1 MAWES
6 NLDPTTKKVIL
17 EKKVVIPQPTFDPN
31 VSANLSNVKQR
42 AGWVPIET
50 QVALAKAGASNEAI
64 DAVGKMAAQK
74 TVDTQAEPEKLDK
87 SSFLYKNL
95 KTVSRWLTAG
105 LDFVP
110 ELTQG
115 AASQALEIAGE
126 MGIGNY
132 GQGTDRIN
140 NVDGWF
146 ISTKLG
152 SLIKA
157 TQGDYDPVT
166 GEKITAG
173 SGFFV
178 SDELLERQGER
189 ARRYRGTING
199 SAFTIGRAAAN
210 TVFKPK
216 TLPYN
221 FFSGLVDALVLVK
234 TDPTGPVAKAVKQFK
249 DVTTLIPRLTRAQT
263 DELRKALEADAG
275 FIPGLSDVGL
285 NETKYAH
292 FMDTNFRA
300 RTLVARVRDEK
311 NAVKIMDM
319 FDQSANVSNEMVSL
333 LAKAETDDQVKAVLA
348 LGFQLEKGAL
358 TDQVRL
364 LQKSGRL
371 GTSLKNMGGN
381 LVERTPL
388 ANSKFVKNT
397 SRVVT
402 KYLTEKPEEGLIVGG
417 DRFQNSKAAK
427 NIINYL
433 RTVGADEETVSR
445 IGAEAI
451 ESFSEIGT
459 RPQQNAVLETFNT
472 AIDETLKLNGVA
484 QEVRDDVFRQV
495 REGLDQVRLY
505 MLDRV
510 GVTTDNGMAQWLSNS
525 NRDFLPLEEIETLVK
540 TFGEGG
546 DFRIISPLQISEML
560 QRVQVLPDV
569 RQLRRLTS
577 NRFFGFGTFAGS
589 KGDLAAIKTKVAGFK
604 KQLDNAAPDTPEYA
618 QIKQSYESAKKEL
631 DNRSLAVGNFVGGI
645 GGKSL
650 RRDIAKITDE
660 DLYDKLG
667 DDIAYLNQMA
677 ATGEGIAGDISAA
690 LDALKAEREALK
702 QNVSMRVRTGEERAA
717 FKAIDVLQNQI
728 WKPLTLM
735 TGGYVVRNSLDAQ
748 VRMAFSGLPSVFTH
762 PFEYISLVLGQSKR
776 TSLKGEL
783 LTGLKLEEYVDDVR
797 EAMSF
802 GLRQQ
807 GMGSEEI
814 FDHMVKTGAWSRA
827 SRSDVNGIKLHTDA
841 VSQNGYLVYADS
853 VGEDS
858 PALRRI
864 AAQTFVE
871 FGGVTSE
878 SRLVAKER
886 ILAAIKADK
895 KTYETIKKAYASGLE
910 ISDNAGVKGKF
921 SPINFDE
928 LAEDE
933 LNQTLLQH
941 AERIVVNN
949 VQELTGNVPDM
960 EFAYAFNRIM
970 LRDADGNTV
979 APFRTLLSDLEN
991 VEDGPLRVGS
1001 TVLTSTD
1008 PNNPTFGV
1016 IVKGIDSETGERFA
1030 KNLNKAPEG
1039 LQVEVQPI
1047 VSEKVAKEGT
1057 NFVTAFGDNGVG
1069 TPQFRKV
1076 VEKTQLWDGQKGLP
1090 QVLKREILSTER
1102 NTNTWRQSLDRP
1114 TNWFFGQLY
1123 GSVTR
1128 KLERSP
1134 VFRKYYY
1141 EEVGKYVDELSPEGA
1156 QDALNAIK
1164 EAAAE
1169 AGESIEKYVGDAKLL
1184 KDLNRAVT
1192 GKGTASLQELDDYA
1206 KHVGLEKTKGLLY
1219 DASNKT
1225 NLEDILR
1232 IIAPFAPAWKEIIGT
1247 YSHIFR
1253 EDPVSLYRN
1262 TTRIYNA
1269 AANAD
1274 PDNDGR
1280 GFFYNDPVT
1289 NAMTFMFPAS
1299 GTLAKAIT
1307 GLDAPLKAPL
1317 QRLSQGL
1324 QVFPAL
1330 GPFAQL
1336 AASTLIPDTPKT
1348 DKIVEVLL
1356 PYGRKDIRATAGAI
1370 VPGYAQKLLQA
1381 LTRDE
1386 GKMDTVYANTY
1397 VETLRA
1403 LSATGKYDMGNPDE
1417 IKLLQSDAK
1426 GKAQWLTAFRALS
1439 QFLGPTAG
1447 ATEFKI
1453 NTKDGDIYVSELI
1466 KQFYALQTKDY
1477 DSAVQTFLDQF
1488 GDNAG
1493 LYVSSKSKST
1503 VQGLEATE
1511 QFGDWERSN
1520 GDLLKDFPD
1529 IASYLAPGGDD
1540 FSFAV
1545 WDRQIRSG
1553 KRERLTDKE
1562 IIDLAQERIGSAKYR
1577 WARKQVGQF
1586 PTDDSRDL
1594 LKRYR
1599 VALHAEL
1606 PGFPL
1611 VAEFKVGEYDNQ
1623 VDNMQALV
1631 TDSRVADS
1639 PIAQTINT
1647 YLTFRTAA
1655 QNIALQQFGSNNIK
1669 QSKQTQYLRDKL
1681 ASMGE
1686 MLILENPEFGRV
1698 WQRFF
1703 SYEVED

>member
-6 NLDPTTKKVIL
+6 NLDPTTKKAVL
-17 EKKVVIPQPTFDPN
+17 EKKVATPQPVFDPN
-31 VSANLSNVKQR
+31 VSINLSNVKQR
-42 AGWVPIET
+42 AAWVPIET
-50 QVALAKAGASNEAI
+50 QLALAKANASNEAI

-74 TVDTQAEPEKLDK
+74 TIDTQAEPEKPDQ
-87 SSFLYKNL
+87 SNFLYKNL

-105 LDFVP
+105 LDFIP
-110 ELTQG
+110 ETTQG
-115 AASQALEIAGE
+115 AVAQIFDK
-126 MGIGNY
+126 N
-132 GQGTDRIN
+132 TDI
-140 NVDGWF
+140 DGWF

-157 TQGDYDPVT
+157 TQGDYDPKT

-234 TDPTGPVAKAVKQFK
+234 TDPTGPVTKAIKEFK
-249 DVTTLIPRLTRAQT
+249 DVTTLIPRLTRVQT

-300 RTLVARVRDEK
+300 RTLVARIRDEK

-371 GTSLKNMGGN
+371 GTSLKNIGGN

-433 RTVGADEETVSR
+433 RTVGADENTVSR
-445 IGAEAI
+445 IGAQAI
-451 ESFSEIGT
+451 ESFSETGT
-459 RPQQNAVLETFNT
+459 RPEQYAVLETFNK
-472 AIDETLKLNGVA
+472 AIDEVLKLNGVA

-505 MLDRV
+505 MLDRA
-510 GVTTDNGMAQWLSNS
+510 GVATDNGMAQWLANS
-525 NRDFLPLEEIETLVK
+525 NRDFLPLEEIETLIK

-577 NRFFGFGTFAGS
+577 NRFFGFSEKAGT
-589 KGDLAAIKTKVAGFK
+589 
-604 KQLDNAAPDTPEYA
+604 
-618 QIKQSYESAKKEL
+618 
-631 DNRSLAVGNFVGGI
+631 I
-645 GGKSL
+645 GGKSVV
-650 RRDIAKITDE
+650 RQIAKITDE
-660 DLYDKLG
+660 ELYDKLG
-667 DDIAYLNQMA
+667 KDIAYYQQMA
-677 ATGEGIAGDISAA
+677 STGLGDPDDVAEAIRT
-690 LDALKAEREALK
+690 LQAEREALK

-797 EAMSF
+797 EAMTF

-827 SRSDVNGIKLHTDA
+827 TRSDVNGMKLHTDA
-841 VSQNGYLVYADS
+841 VAQNGYLVFADS
-853 VGEDS
+853 VGENS

-886 ILAAIKADK
+886 VVAAIKQDK
-895 KTYETIKKAYASGLE
+895 KTYNTIKNAYASGLE
-910 ISDNAGVKGKF
+910 IGDNTGAKGRLAPVF
-921 SPINFDE
+921 FDRIS
-928 LAEDE
+928 AEEVD
-933 LNQTLLQH
+933 QLLFQH

-949 VQELTGNVPDM
+949 VQELTGNIPDI
-960 EFAYAFNRIM
+960 EFAYAFNRIP

-979 APFRTLLSDLEN
+979 APLRRLLSELEN

-1001 TVLTSTD
+1001 TVRTSTD

-1016 IVKGIDSETGERFA
+1016 IVKGIDPETGERFA
-1030 KNLNKAPEG
+1030 KNLTKAPEG

-1047 VSEKVAKEGT
+1047 VSQKVAKEGT

-1069 TPQFRKV
+1069 TPQFRDIV
-1076 VEKTQLWDGQKGLP
+1076 QKTQLWDGQKGLP
-1090 QVLKREILSTER
+1090 EVLKREILATER
-1102 NTNTWRQSLDRP
+1102 NTNTWRQSMDRG
-1114 TNWFFGQLY
+1114 TNWFFGKLY
-1123 GSVTR
+1123 GSITR

-1141 EEVGKYVDELSPEGA
+1141 EEVGKYVDELSPAGA

-1164 EAAAE
+1164 EAAEE
-1169 AGESIEKYVGDAKLL
+1169 AGQNIEEYVGSPKLL

-1262 TTRIYNA
+1262 TTRVYNA

-1299 GTLAKAIT
+1299 GALAKAIT

-1336 AASTLIPDTPKT
+1336 AASKIIPDTPKT

-1356 PYGRKDIRATAGAI
+1356 PYGRKDIRATGGAI

-1381 LTRDE
+1381 LTRNE

-1403 LSATGKYDMGNPDE
+1403 LSATGKYDLGNPDE
-1417 IKLLQSDAK
+1417 IKKLQSDAK

-1439 QFLGPTAG
+1439 QFIGPTAG

-1453 NTKDGDIYVSELI
+1453 TTKDGDIFVSELI

-1488 GDNAG
+1488 GDDAG
-1493 LYVSSKSKST
+1493 LYISSKSKST

-1520 GDLLKDFPD
+1520 GDLLKEFPD

-1577 WARKQVGQF
+1577 WARKQIGQF
-1586 PTDDSRDL
+1586 PSEDNRNL
-1594 LKRYR
+1594 LKQYR
-1599 VALHAEL
+1599 AALHAEL

-1623 VDNMQALV
+1623 VEDMARLV
-1631 TDSRVADS
+1631 ADPRVANS

>member
-6 NLDPTTKKVIL
+6 NLDPTTKKAVL
-17 EKKVVIPQPTFDPN
+17 EKKVATPQPVFDPN
-31 VSANLSNVKQR
+31 VSINLSNVKQR
-42 AGWVPIET
+42 AAWVPIET
-50 QVALAKAGASNEAI
+50 QLALAKANASNEAI

-74 TVDTQAEPEKLDK
+74 TIDTQAEPEKPDQ
-87 SSFLYKNL
+87 SNFLYRNL

-105 LDFVP
+105 LDFIP
-110 ELTQG
+110 ETTQG
-115 AASQALEIAGE
+115 AVAQIFDK
-126 MGIGNY
+126 N
-132 GQGTDRIN
+132 TDI
-140 NVDGWF
+140 DGWF

-157 TQGDYDPVT
+157 TQGDYDPKT

-234 TDPTGPVAKAVKQFK
+234 TDPTGPVTKAIKEFK
-249 DVTTLIPRLTRAQT
+249 DVTTLIPRLTRVQT

-300 RTLVARVRDEK
+300 RTLVARIRDEK

-371 GTSLKNMGGN
+371 GTSLKNIGGN

-433 RTVGADEETVSR
+433 RTVGADENTVSR
-445 IGAEAI
+445 IGAQAI
-451 ESFSEIGT
+451 ESFSETGT
-459 RPQQNAVLETFNT
+459 RPEQYAVLETFNK
-472 AIDETLKLNGVA
+472 AIDEVLKLNGVA

-505 MLDRV
+505 MLDRA
-510 GVTTDNGMAQWLSNS
+510 GVATDNGMAQWLANS
-525 NRDFLPLEEIETLVK
+525 NRDFLPLEEIETLIK

-577 NRFFGFGTFAGS
+577 NRFFGFSEKAGT
-589 KGDLAAIKTKVAGFK
+589 
-604 KQLDNAAPDTPEYA
+604 
-618 QIKQSYESAKKEL
+618 
-631 DNRSLAVGNFVGGI
+631 I
-645 GGKSL
+645 GGKSVV
-650 RRDIAKITDE
+650 RQIAKITDE
-660 DLYDKLG
+660 ELYDKLG
-667 DDIAYLNQMA
+667 KDIAYYQQMA
-677 ATGEGIAGDISAA
+677 STGLGDPDDVAEAIRT
-690 LDALKAEREALK
+690 LQAEREALK

-797 EAMSF
+797 EAMTF

-827 SRSDVNGIKLHTDA
+827 TRSDVNGMKLHTDA
-841 VSQNGYLVYADS
+841 VAQNGYLVFADS
-853 VGEDS
+853 VGENS

-886 ILAAIKADK
+886 VVAAIKQDK
-895 KTYETIKKAYASGLE
+895 KTYNTIKNAYASGLE
-910 ISDNAGVKGKF
+910 IGDNTGAKGRLAPVF
-921 SPINFDE
+921 FDRIS
-928 LAEDE
+928 AEEVD
-933 LNQTLLQH
+933 QLLFQH

-949 VQELTGNVPDM
+949 VQELTGNIPDI
-960 EFAYAFNRIM
+960 EFAYAFNRIP

-979 APFRTLLSDLEN
+979 APLRRLLSELEN

-1001 TVLTSTD
+1001 TVRTSTD

-1016 IVKGIDSETGERFA
+1016 IVKGIDPETGERFA
-1030 KNLNKAPEG
+1030 KNLTKAPEG

-1047 VSEKVAKEGT
+1047 VSQKVAKEGT

-1069 TPQFRKV
+1069 TPQFREIV
-1076 VEKTQLWDGQKGLP
+1076 QKTQLWDGQKGLP
-1090 QVLKREILSTER
+1090 EVLKREILATER
-1102 NTNTWRQSLDRP
+1102 NTNTWRQSMDRG

-1123 GSVTR
+1123 GSITR

-1134 VFRKYYY
+1134 IFRKYYY
-1141 EEVGKYVDELSPEGA
+1141 EEVGKYVDELSPASA

-1164 EAAAE
+1164 EAAEE
-1169 AGESIEKYVGDAKLL
+1169 AGQNIEEYVGSPKLL

-1262 TTRIYNA
+1262 TTRVYNA

-1299 GTLAKAIT
+1299 GALAKAIT

-1336 AASTLIPDTPKT
+1336 AASKIIPDTPKT

-1356 PYGRKDIRATAGAI
+1356 PYGRKDIRATGGAI

-1381 LTRDE
+1381 LTRNE

-1403 LSATGKYDMGNPDE
+1403 LSATGKYDLGNPDE
-1417 IKLLQSDAK
+1417 IKKLQSDAK

-1453 NTKDGDIYVSELI
+1453 TTKDGDIFVSELI

-1488 GDNAG
+1488 GDDAG
-1493 LYVSSKSKST
+1493 LYISSKSKST

-1520 GDLLKDFPD
+1520 GDLLKEFPD

-1577 WARKQVGQF
+1577 WARKQIGQF
-1586 PTDDSRDL
+1586 PSEDNRNL
-1594 LKRYR
+1594 LKQYR
-1599 VALHAEL
+1599 AALHAEL

-1623 VDNMQALV
+1623 VEDMARLV
-1631 TDSRVADS
+1631 ADPRVANS

>member
-6 NLDPTTKKVIL
+6 NLDPTTKKAVL
-17 EKKVVIPQPTFDPN
+17 EKKVATAQPTFDPN

-42 AGWVPIET
+42 AAWVPIET
-50 QVALAKAGASNEAI
+50 QLALAKANASNEAI

-74 TVDTQAEPEKLDK
+74 TIDTQAEPEKQDQ

-105 LDFVP
+105 LDFIP
-110 ELTQG
+110 ETTQG
-115 AASQALEIAGE
+115 AVAQIFDK
-126 MGIGNY
+126 N
-132 GQGTDRIN
+132 TDI
-140 NVDGWF
+140 DGWF

-157 TQGDYDPVT
+157 TQGDYDPKT

-234 TDPTGPVAKAVKQFK
+234 TDPTGPVTKAFKEFK
-249 DVTTLIPRLTRAQT
+249 DVTTLIPRLTRVQT
-263 DELRKALEADAG
+263 DELRKSLEADAG

-300 RTLVARVRDEK
+300 RTLVGRLRDEK
-311 NAVKIMDM
+311 DVVKIMDM
-319 FDQSANVSNEMVSL
+319 FDQSANVTNEMVAL

-433 RTVGADEETVSR
+433 RTVGADQETVSR
-445 IGAEAI
+445 IGAQAI
-451 ESFSEIGT
+451 ESFSETGT

-484 QEVRDDVFRQV
+484 QEVRDRIFRQV
-495 REGLDQVRLY
+495 REGMDKVRLY
-505 MLDRV
+505 MLDRN
-510 GVTTDNGMAQWLSNS
+510 GVTSDNGMAQWLANS
-525 NRDFLPLEEIETLVK
+525 NRDFLPFEEIETLIK

-546 DFRIISPLQISEML
+546 DYRVVSPLQISEML

-577 NRFFGFGTFAGS
+577 NRFFGFSEKAGTIS
-589 KGDLAAIKTKVAGFK
+589 
-604 KQLDNAAPDTPEYA
+604 
-618 QIKQSYESAKKEL
+618 
-631 DNRSLAVGNFVGGI
+631 
-645 GGKSL
+645 GKSL
-650 RRDIAKITDE
+650 LRDVTKIIDE

-667 DDIAYLNQMA
+667 NDISYLNKMA
-677 ATGEGIAGDISAA
+677 AEGEGVSDEIAAA
-690 LDALKAEREALK
+690 LDALKAEREGLK
-702 QNVSMRVRTGEERAA
+702 QKVSMRVRTGEERAGL
-717 FKAIDVLQNQI
+717 KAVDVLQNSI

-748 VRMAFSGLPSVFTH
+748 VRMAFSSLPSVFTH

-797 EAMSF
+797 EAMTF
-802 GLRQQ
+802 GLRQA
-807 GMGSEEI
+807 GVGSDQV
-814 FDHMVKTGAWSRA
+814 FDNMVKTNNWSTAR
-827 SRSDVNGIKLHTDA
+827 RSDPDGIKLHTDA
-841 VSQNGYLVYADS
+841 VSQNGYLVFADS
-853 VGEDS
+853 ASKSS

-871 FGGVTSE
+871 LGGVTSE

-886 ILAAIKADK
+886 VIAAIKEDK
-895 KTYETIKKAYASGLE
+895 KTYQTIKNAYASGLE
-910 ISDNAGVKGKF
+910 ISDSTGKTIRLK
-921 SPINFDE
+921 PTLFDE
-928 LAEDE
+928 LPASEVD
-933 LNQTLLQH
+933 QLLVQH
-941 AERIVVNN
+941 AERIIVNN
-949 VQELTGNVPDM
+949 VQELTGNIPDI
-960 EFAYAFNRIM
+960 EFAYGFNRIM
-970 LRDADGNTV
+970 LRDADGNTA
-979 APFRTLLSDLEN
+979 APIRRILSELEN

-1001 TVLTSTD
+1001 TVRTSTD

-1016 IVKGIDSETGERFA
+1016 IVKGIDPETGERFA
-1030 KNLNKAPEG
+1030 KNLTKAPEG

-1047 VSEKVAKEGT
+1047 VSEKVGKEGT

-1076 VEKTQLWDGQKGLP
+1076 AEKTQLWDGQKGLP
-1090 QVLKREILSTER
+1090 EVLKRENLATER
-1102 NTNTWRQSLDRP
+1102 NTSTWRQSMDRG

-1123 GSVTR
+1123 GSITR

-1164 EAAAE
+1164 EAAEE
-1169 AGESIEKYVGDAKLL
+1169 AGENIEKYVGDAKLL

-1225 NLEDILR
+1225 NLEDIMR

-1299 GTLAKAIT
+1299 GALAKAVT

-1336 AASTLIPDTPKT
+1336 AASKLIPDTPKT

-1356 PYGRKDIRATAGAI
+1356 PYGRKGGTETATAFI
-1370 VPGYAQKLLQA
+1370 PGYARKLKEA
-1381 LTRDE
+1381 LFRDE

-1417 IKLLQSDAK
+1417 IKKLQSDAK

-1439 QFLGPTAG
+1439 QFIGPTAG

-1453 NTKDGDIYVSELI
+1453 TTKDGDIFVSELI

-1493 LYVSSKSKST
+1493 LYISSKSKST

-1520 GDLLKDFPD
+1520 GDLIKEFPD

-1577 WARKQVGQF
+1577 WARKQIGQF
-1586 PTDDSRDL
+1586 PTDDSRAL

-1599 VALHAEL
+1599 AALHAEL

-1623 VDNMQALV
+1623 VEDMKLLV
-1631 TDSRVADS
+1631 TDSRVANS

-1698 WQRFF
+1698 WQRFL

>member
-6 NLDPTTKKVIL
+6 NLDPTTKKAVL
-17 EKKVVIPQPTFDPN
+17 EKKVANAQPTFDPN

-42 AGWVPIET
+42 AAWVPIET
-50 QVALAKAGASNEAI
+50 QLALAKANASNQAI

-74 TVDTQAEPEKLDK
+74 TIDTQGEPEKLDQ
-87 SSFLYKNL
+87 SNFLYKNL

-110 ELTQG
+110 ELAQG

-126 MGIGNY
+126 YGIGNY

-152 SLIKA
+152 SMIKA

-173 SGFFV
+173 TGFFA
-178 SDELLERQGER
+178 SEELLERQGER

-234 TDPTGPVAKAVKQFK
+234 TDPTGPVTKAFKEFK
-249 DVTTLIPRLTRAQT
+249 DVTTLIPRLTRVQT
-263 DELRKALEADAG
+263 DELRKVLEADAG

-292 FMDTNFRA
+292 FMNTNFRA
-300 RTLVARVRDEK
+300 RTLVARLRNEK
-311 NAVKIMDM
+311 NVVKIMDM
-319 FDQSANVSNEMVSL
+319 FDQSANVTNEMVAL

-433 RTVGADEETVSR
+433 RTVGADKETVSR
-445 IGAEAI
+445 IGAQAI
-451 ESFSEIGT
+451 ESFSETGT

-472 AIDETLKLNGVA
+472 AIDEVLKLNGVA
-484 QEVRDDVFRQV
+484 QEVRDGIFRQV
-495 REGLDQVRLY
+495 REGMDQVRLY
-505 MLDRV
+505 MLNRA
-510 GVTTDNGMAQWLSNS
+510 GVTTDNGMAQWLANS
-525 NRDFLPLEEIETLVK
+525 NRDFLPFEEIETLIK

-546 DFRIISPLQISEML
+546 DFRVVSPLQISEML

-577 NRFFGFGTFAGS
+577 NRFFGFSEKAGT
-589 KGDLAAIKTKVAGFK
+589 
-604 KQLDNAAPDTPEYA
+604 
-618 QIKQSYESAKKEL
+618 
-631 DNRSLAVGNFVGGI
+631 I
-645 GGKSL
+645 GGKSVL
-650 RRDIAKITDE
+650 RRDITKIVDE

-667 DDIAYLNQMA
+667 DDISYLNKMA
-677 ATGEGIAGDISAA
+677 AEGEGASDEIAAA
-690 LDALKAEREALK
+690 LDALKAEREGLK
-702 QNVSMRVRTGEERAA
+702 QKVSMRVRTGEERAGL
-717 FKAIDVLQNQI
+717 KAVDVLQNSI

-748 VRMAFSGLPSVFTH
+748 VRMAFSSLPSVFTH

-797 EAMSF
+797 EAMTF
-802 GLRQQ
+802 GLRQA
-807 GMGSEEI
+807 GVGSDQV
-814 FDHMVKTGAWSRA
+814 FDNMAKTNNWSTAR
-827 SRSDVNGIKLHTDA
+827 RSDPDGIKLHTDA
-841 VSQNGYLVYADS
+841 VSQNGYLVFADS

-864 AAQTFVE
+864 VAQTFVE

-886 ILAAIKADK
+886 VIAAIKEDK
-895 KTYETIKKAYASGLE
+895 KTYDTIKNAYASGLE
-910 ISDNAGVKGKF
+910 ISDSTGKTIRLK
-921 SPINFDE
+921 PILFDE
-928 LAEDE
+928 LPASEVDQF
-933 LNQTLLQH
+933 LFQH
-941 AERIVVNN
+941 AERIIVNN
-949 VQELTGNVPDM
+949 VQELTGNIPDI
-960 EFAYAFNRIM
+960 EFATAFNRIM

-979 APFRTLLSDLEN
+979 APVRRLLSELEN

-1001 TVLTSTD
+1001 TVRTSTD

-1016 IVKGIDSETGERFA
+1016 IVKGIDPDTGERFA
-1030 KNLNKAPEG
+1030 KNLTKAPEG

-1047 VSEKVAKEGT
+1047 VSQKVGKEGT

-1090 QVLKREILSTER
+1090 EALKRENLATER
-1102 NTNTWRQSLDRP
+1102 NTSTWRQSMDRG

-1123 GSVTR
+1123 GSITR

-1141 EEVGKYVDELSPEGA
+1141 EEVGKYVDELSPAGA

-1164 EAAAE
+1164 EAAEE

-1225 NLEDILR
+1225 NLEDIMR

-1247 YSHIFR
+1247 YAHIFR

-1299 GTLAKAIT
+1299 GALAKAIT
-1307 GLDAPLKAPL
+1307 GLDAPLKAPI

-1336 AASTLIPDTPKT
+1336 AASKLIPDTPKT

-1356 PYGRKDIRATAGAI
+1356 PYGRKDIRATGGAI

-1403 LSATGKYDMGNPDE
+1403 LSASGKYDMGDPDE
-1417 IKLLQSDAK
+1417 IKKLQSDAK

-1453 NTKDGDIYVSELI
+1453 TTKDGDIFVSELI

-1488 GDNAG
+1488 GDDAG
-1493 LYVSSKSKST
+1493 LYISSKSKST

-1520 GDLLKDFPD
+1520 GDLIKEFPD

-1545 WDRQIRSG
+1545 WDRQIRTG

-1577 WARKQVGQF
+1577 WARKQIGQF
-1586 PTDDSRDL
+1586 PTDDSRAL

-1599 VALHAEL
+1599 AALHAEL

-1623 VDNMQALV
+1623 VEDMKVLV
-1631 TDSRVADS
+1631 TDSRVANS

-1698 WQRFF
+1698 WQRFL

>member
-6 NLDPTTKKVIL
+6 NLDPTTKKNVL
-17 EKKVVIPQPTFDPN
+17 EKKVATAQPTFDPN

-42 AGWVPIET
+42 AAWIPIET
-50 QVALAKAGASNEAI
+50 QLALAKANASNQAI

-74 TVDTQAEPEKLDK
+74 TIDTQAEPEKPDQ
-87 SSFLYKNL
+87 SNFLYKNL

-105 LDFVP
+105 LDFIP
-110 ELTQG
+110 ETTQG
-115 AASQALEIAGE
+115 AVAQIFDK
-126 MGIGNY
+126 N
-132 GQGTDRIN
+132 TDI
-140 NVDGWF
+140 DGWF

-157 TQGDYDPVT
+157 TQGDYDPIT

-173 SGFFV
+173 SGFFA

-234 TDPTGPVAKAVKQFK
+234 TDPTGPVTKAFKEFK
-249 DVTTLIPRLTRAQT
+249 DVTTLIPRLTRVQT
-263 DELRKALEADAG
+263 DELRKVLESDAG

-300 RTLVARVRDEK
+300 RTLVSRLRNEK
-311 NAVKIMDM
+311 NVVKIMDM
-319 FDQSANVSNEMVSL
+319 FDQSANVTNEMVAL

-445 IGAEAI
+445 IGAQAI
-451 ESFSEIGT
+451 ESFSETGT
-459 RPQQNAVLETFNT
+459 RPQQNAVLETFNK

-484 QEVRDDVFRQV
+484 QEVRDDIFRQV
-495 REGLDQVRLY
+495 REGMDEVRLY
-505 MLDRV
+505 MLNRA
-510 GVTTDNGMAQWLSNS
+510 GVTTDNGMAQWLANS
-525 NRDFLPLEEIETLVK
+525 NRDFLPFEEIETLIK

-546 DFRIISPLQISEML
+546 DFRVVSPLQISEML

-589 KGDLAAIKTKVAGFK
+589 QGDLAAIKTKVAGFK
-604 KQLDNAAPDTPEYA
+604 KQLDNAAPNTPEYA
-618 QIKQSYESAKKEL
+618 QIKQSYELAKKEL
-631 DNRSLAVGNFVGGI
+631 DNRFLSVGNFLGGV
-645 GGKSL
+645 GGKSV
-650 RRDIAKITDE
+650 RRDITKIVDE

-667 DDIAYLNQMA
+667 DDISYLNKMA
-677 ATGEGIAGDISAA
+677 ASGEGAPDDIAAA
-690 LDALKAEREALK
+690 LDALKAEREGLK
-702 QNVSMRVRTGEERAA
+702 QKVSMRVRTGEERAGL
-717 FKAIDVLQNQI
+717 KAVDVLQNSI

-748 VRMAFSGLPSVFTH
+748 VRMAFSSLPSVFTH

-797 EAMSF
+797 EAMTF
-802 GLRQQ
+802 GLRQA
-807 GMGSEEI
+807 GVGSDQV
-814 FDHMVKTGAWSRA
+814 FDNMVKTNNWSTAR
-827 SRSDVNGIKLHTDA
+827 RSDPNGMKLHTDA
-841 VSQNGYLVYADS
+841 VSQNGYLVFADT

-864 AAQTFVE
+864 VAQTFVE

-886 ILAAIKADK
+886 VIAAVKEDK
-895 KTYETIKKAYASGLE
+895 KTYQTIKKVYASGLE
-910 ISDNAGVKGKF
+910 ISDSTGKTIRLK
-921 SPINFDE
+921 PILFDE
-928 LAEDE
+928 LPASEVDQ
-933 LNQTLLQH
+933 LLLQH
-941 AERIVVNN
+941 AERIIVNN
-949 VQELTGNVPDM
+949 VQELTGNIPDI
-960 EFAYAFNRIM
+960 EFAYGFNRIM

-979 APFRTLLSDLEN
+979 APFRRILSELEN

-1001 TVLTSTD
+1001 TVRTNTD

-1016 IVKGIDSETGERFA
+1016 IVKGIDPETGERFA
-1030 KNLNKAPEG
+1030 KNLDKAPEG
-1039 LQVEVQPI
+1039 LQVEIQPI

-1076 VEKTQLWDGQKGLP
+1076 AEKTQLWDGQKGLP
-1090 QVLKREILSTER
+1090 EELKRENLATER
-1102 NTNTWRQSLDRP
+1102 NTSTWRQSMDRG

-1123 GSVTR
+1123 GSITR
-1128 KLERSP
+1128 RLERSP

-1141 EEVGKYVDELSPEGA
+1141 EEVGKYIDELSPEGA
-1156 QDALNAIK
+1156 QEALKAIK
-1164 EAAAE
+1164 EAAEE
-1169 AGESIEKYVGDAKLL
+1169 AGETIEKYVGSSKLL
-1184 KDLNRAVT
+1184 KDLNRAST
-1192 GKGTASLQELDDYA
+1192 GNGTATLQELDDYA

-1225 NLEDILR
+1225 NLEDIMR
-1232 IIAPFAPAWKEIIGT
+1232 IVAPFAPAWKEIIGT

-1269 AANAD
+1269 ASNAD

-1299 GTLAKAIT
+1299 GALAKAVT
-1307 GLDAPLKAPL
+1307 GLDAPLKAPI

-1336 AASTLIPDTPKT
+1336 AASKLIPDTPKT

-1356 PYGRKDIRATAGAI
+1356 PYGRKGGTETATAFL
-1370 VPGYAQKLLQA
+1370 PGYARKLKDA
-1381 LTRDE
+1381 LFRNE

-1403 LSATGKYDMGNPDE
+1403 LSATGKYDMANPDE
-1417 IKLLQSDAK
+1417 IKKLQSDAK

-1453 NTKDGDIYVSELI
+1453 TTKDGDIFVSELI

-1488 GDNAG
+1488 GDDAG
-1493 LYVSSKSKST
+1493 LYISSKSKST

-1511 QFGDWERSN
+1511 QFGNWERSN
-1520 GDLLKDFPD
+1520 GDLIKEFPD

-1553 KRERLTDKE
+1553 SRERLTDKE

-1577 WARKQVGQF
+1577 WARKQIGQF
-1586 PTDDSRDL
+1586 PTDDSRAL

-1599 VALHAEL
+1599 AALHAEL

-1623 VDNMQALV
+1623 VEDMKALV
-1631 TDSRVADS
+1631 TDPRVANS

-1698 WQRFF
+1698 WQRFL

>member
-6 NLDPTTKKVIL
+6 NLDPTTKKAVL
-17 EKKVVIPQPTFDPN
+17 EKKVANAQPTFDPN
-31 VSANLSNVKQR
+31 VSVNLSNVKQR
-42 AGWVPIET
+42 AAWVPIET
-50 QVALAKAGASNEAI
+50 QLALAKANASNQAI

-74 TVDTQAEPEKLDK
+74 TIDTQGEPEKLDQ
-87 SSFLYKNL
+87 SNFLYKNL
-95 KTVSRWLTAG
+95 KTISRWLTAG

-110 ELTQG
+110 ELAQG

-126 MGIGNY
+126 YGIGNY

-152 SLIKA
+152 SMIKA

-166 GEKITAG
+166 GERITAG
-173 SGFFV
+173 TGFFA
-178 SDELLERQGER
+178 SEELLERQGER

-234 TDPTGPVAKAVKQFK
+234 TDPTGPVTKAFKGFK
-249 DVTTLIPRLTRAQT
+249 DVTTLIPRLTRVQT
-263 DELRKALEADAG
+263 DELRKVLEADAG

-300 RTLVARVRDEK
+300 RTLVARLRNEK
-311 NAVKIMDM
+311 NVVKIMDM
-319 FDQSANVSNEMVSL
+319 FDQSANVTNEMVAL

-433 RTVGADEETVSR
+433 RTVGADKETVSR
-445 IGAEAI
+445 IGAQAI
-451 ESFSEIGT
+451 ESFSETGT

-472 AIDETLKLNGVA
+472 AIDEVLKLNGVA
-484 QEVRDDVFRQV
+484 QEVRDGIFRQV
-495 REGLDQVRLY
+495 REGMDQVRLY
-505 MLDRV
+505 MLNRA
-510 GVTTDNGMAQWLSNS
+510 GVTTDNGMAQWLANS
-525 NRDFLPLEEIETLVK
+525 NRDFLPFEEIETLIK

-546 DFRIISPLQISEML
+546 DFRVVSPLQISEML

-577 NRFFGFGTFAGS
+577 NRFFGFSEKAGT
-589 KGDLAAIKTKVAGFK
+589 
-604 KQLDNAAPDTPEYA
+604 
-618 QIKQSYESAKKEL
+618 
-631 DNRSLAVGNFVGGI
+631 I
-645 GGKSL
+645 GGKSVL
-650 RRDIAKITDE
+650 RRDITKIVDE

-667 DDIAYLNQMA
+667 DDISYLNKMA
-677 ATGEGIAGDISAA
+677 AEGEGASDEIAAA
-690 LDALKAEREALK
+690 LDALKAEREGLK
-702 QNVSMRVRTGEERAA
+702 QKVSMRVRTGEERAGL
-717 FKAIDVLQNQI
+717 KAVDVLQNSI

-748 VRMAFSGLPSVFTH
+748 VRMAFSSLPSVFTH

-797 EAMSF
+797 EAMTF
-802 GLRQQ
+802 GLRQA
-807 GMGSEEI
+807 GVGSDQV
-814 FDHMVKTGAWSRA
+814 FDNMAKTNNWSTAR
-827 SRSDVNGIKLHTDA
+827 RSDPDGIKLHTDA
-841 VSQNGYLVYADS
+841 VSQNGYLVFADS

-864 AAQTFVE
+864 VAQTFVE

-886 ILAAIKADK
+886 VIAAIKEDK
-895 KTYETIKKAYASGLE
+895 KTYQTIKNAYASGLE
-910 ISDNAGVKGKF
+910 ISDSTGKTIRLK
-921 SPINFDE
+921 PILFDE
-928 LAEDE
+928 LPASEVDQF
-933 LNQTLLQH
+933 LFQH
-941 AERIVVNN
+941 AERIIVNN
-949 VQELTGNVPDM
+949 VQELTGNIPDI
-960 EFAYAFNRIM
+960 EFATAFNRIM

-979 APFRTLLSDLEN
+979 APVRRLLSELEN

-1001 TVLTSTD
+1001 TVRTSTD

-1016 IVKGIDSETGERFA
+1016 IVKGIDPDTGERFA
-1030 KNLNKAPEG
+1030 KNLTKAPEG

-1047 VSEKVAKEGT
+1047 VSQKVGKEGT

-1090 QVLKREILSTER
+1090 EALKRENLATER
-1102 NTNTWRQSLDRP
+1102 NTSTWRQSMDRG

-1123 GSVTR
+1123 GSITR

-1141 EEVGKYVDELSPEGA
+1141 EEVGKYVDELSPAGA

-1164 EAAAE
+1164 EAAEE

-1225 NLEDILR
+1225 NLEDIMR

-1247 YSHIFR
+1247 YAHIFR

-1299 GTLAKAIT
+1299 GALAKAIT
-1307 GLDAPLKAPL
+1307 GLDAPLKAPI

-1336 AASTLIPDTPKT
+1336 AASKLIPDTPKT

-1356 PYGRKDIRATAGAI
+1356 PYGRKDIRATGGAI

-1403 LSATGKYDMGNPDE
+1403 LSASGKYDMGDPDE
-1417 IKLLQSDAK
+1417 IKKLQSDAK

-1453 NTKDGDIYVSELI
+1453 TTKDGDIFVSELI

-1488 GDNAG
+1488 GDDAG
-1493 LYVSSKSKST
+1493 LYISSKSKST

-1520 GDLLKDFPD
+1520 GDLIKEFPD

-1545 WDRQIRSG
+1545 WDRQIRTG

-1577 WARKQVGQF
+1577 WARKQIGQF
-1586 PTDDSRDL
+1586 PTDDSRAL

-1599 VALHAEL
+1599 AALHAEL

-1623 VDNMQALV
+1623 VEDMKLV
-1631 TDSRVADS
+1631 
-1639 PIAQTINT
+1639 
-1647 YLTFRTAA
+1647 
-1655 QNIALQQFGSNNIK
+1655 
-1669 QSKQTQYLRDKL
+1669 
-1681 ASMGE
+1681 
-1686 MLILENPEFGRV
+1686 
-1698 WQRFF
+1698 W
-1703 SYEVED
+1703 

>member
-6 NLDPTTKKVIL
+6 NLDPTTKKNVL
-17 EKKVVIPQPTFDPN
+17 EKKVATAQPTFDPN

-42 AGWVPIET
+42 AAWIPIET
-50 QVALAKAGASNEAI
+50 QLALAKANASNQAI

-74 TVDTQAEPEKLDK
+74 TIDTQAEPEKPDQ
-87 SSFLYKNL
+87 SNFLYKNL

-105 LDFVP
+105 LDFIP
-110 ELTQG
+110 ETTQG
-115 AASQALEIAGE
+115 AVAQIFDK
-126 MGIGNY
+126 N
-132 GQGTDRIN
+132 TDI
-140 NVDGWF
+140 DGWF

-173 SGFFV
+173 SGFFA

-234 TDPTGPVAKAVKQFK
+234 TDPTGPVTKAFKEFK
-249 DVTTLIPRLTRAQT
+249 DVTTLIPRLTRVQT
-263 DELRKALEADAG
+263 DELRKVLESDAG

-300 RTLVARVRDEK
+300 RTLVSRLRNEK
-311 NAVKIMDM
+311 NVVKIMDM
-319 FDQSANVSNEMVSL
+319 FDQSANVTNEMVAL

-417 DRFQNSKAAK
+417 DRFQNSQAAK

-433 RTVGADEETVSR
+433 RTVGADNETVSR
-445 IGAEAI
+445 IGAQAI
-451 ESFSEIGT
+451 ESFSETGT
-459 RPQQNAVLETFNT
+459 RPQQNAVLETFNK

-484 QEVRDDVFRQV
+484 QEVRDDIFRQV
-495 REGLDQVRLY
+495 REGMDQVRLY
-505 MLDRV
+505 MLNRN
-510 GVTTDNGMAQWLSNS
+510 GVTSDNGMAQWLANS
-525 NRDFLPLEEIETLVK
+525 NRDFLPFEEIETLIK

-546 DFRIISPLQISEML
+546 DYRVVSPLQISEML

-577 NRFFGFGTFAGS
+577 NRFFGFSDFAG
-589 KGDLAAIKTKVAGFK
+589 GV
-604 KQLDNAAPDTPEYA
+604 
-618 QIKQSYESAKKEL
+618 
-631 DNRSLAVGNFVGGI
+631 

-650 RRDIAKITDE
+650 RRDITKITDE

-667 DDIAYLNQMA
+667 DDISYLNKMA
-677 ATGEGIAGDISAA
+677 ASGEGASDDVAAA
-690 LDALKAEREALK
+690 LDALKAEREGLK
-702 QNVSMRVRTGEERAA
+702 QKVSMRVRTGEERAGL
-717 FKAIDVLQNQI
+717 KAVDVLQNSI

-748 VRMAFSGLPSVFTH
+748 VRMAFSSLPSVFTH

-797 EAMSF
+797 EAMTF
-802 GLRQQ
+802 GLRQA
-807 GMGSEEI
+807 GVGSDQV
-814 FDHMVKTGAWSRA
+814 FDNMVKTNNWGIAR
-827 SRSDVNGIKLHTDA
+827 RSDPNGTKLHTDA
-841 VSQNGYLVYADS
+841 VAQNGYLVFADS
-853 VGEDS
+853 VEENA

-871 FGGVTSE
+871 LGGVTSE

-886 ILAAIKADK
+886 VIAAIKTDK
-895 KTYETIKKAYASGLE
+895 KTYQTIKNAYAAGLE
-910 ISDNAGVKGKF
+910 VSDSAGNTTRF
-921 SPINFDE
+921 SPILFDE
-928 LAEDE
+928 LPASEVDQ
-933 LNQTLLQH
+933 LLLQH
-941 AERIVVNN
+941 AERIIVNN
-949 VQELTGNVPDM
+949 VQELTGNIPDI
-960 EFAYAFNRIM
+960 EFAYGFNRIM

-979 APFRTLLSDLEN
+979 APVRRILSELEN

-1001 TVLTSTD
+1001 TVRTSTD

-1016 IVKGIDSETGERFA
+1016 IVKGIDPKTGERFA
-1030 KNLNKAPEG
+1030 KNLTKAPEG

-1076 VEKTQLWDGQKGLP
+1076 VERTQLWDGQKGLP
-1090 QVLKREILSTER
+1090 EALKRENLATER
-1102 NTNTWRQSLDRP
+1102 NTSTWRKSMDRG

-1123 GSVTR
+1123 GSITR

-1156 QDALNAIK
+1156 QEALKAIK
-1164 EAAAE
+1164 EAAEE
-1169 AGESIEKYVGDAKLL
+1169 AGETIEKYVGSSKLL
-1184 KDLNRAVT
+1184 KDLNRAST
-1192 GKGTASLQELDDYA
+1192 GNGTATLQELDDYA

-1225 NLEDILR
+1225 NLEDIMR
-1232 IIAPFAPAWKEIIGT
+1232 IVAPFAPAWKEIIGT

-1269 AANAD
+1269 ASNAD

-1299 GTLAKAIT
+1299 GALAKAVT

-1336 AASTLIPDTPKT
+1336 AASKLIPDTPKT

-1356 PYGRKDIRATAGAI
+1356 PYGRKGGTETATAFI
-1370 VPGYAQKLLQA
+1370 PGYARKLKDA
-1381 LTRDE
+1381 LFRNE

-1417 IKLLQSDAK
+1417 IKKLQSDAK

-1439 QFLGPTAG
+1439 QFIGPTAG

-1453 NTKDGDIYVSELI
+1453 TTKDGDIFVSELI

-1488 GDNAG
+1488 GDDAG
-1493 LYVSSKSKST
+1493 LYISSKSKST

-1511 QFGDWERSN
+1511 QFGNWERSN
-1520 GDLLKDFPD
+1520 GDLIKEFPD

-1553 KRERLTDKE
+1553 SRERLTDKE

-1577 WARKQVGQF
+1577 WARKQIGQF
-1586 PTDDSRDL
+1586 PTDDSRAL

-1599 VALHAEL
+1599 AALHAEL

-1623 VDNMQALV
+1623 VEDMKVLV
-1631 TDSRVADS
+1631 TDSRVANS

-1698 WQRFF
+1698 WQRFL

>member
-6 NLDPTTKKVIL
+6 NLDPTTKKAVL
-17 EKKVVIPQPTFDPN
+17 EKKVANAQPTFDPN
-31 VSANLSNVKQR
+31 VSVNLSNVKQR
-42 AGWVPIET
+42 AAWVPIET
-50 QVALAKAGASNEAI
+50 QLALAKANASNQAI

-74 TVDTQAEPEKLDK
+74 TIDTQGEPEKLDQ
-87 SSFLYKNL
+87 SNFLYKNL
-95 KTVSRWLTAG
+95 KTISRWLTAG

-110 ELTQG
+110 ELAQG

-126 MGIGNY
+126 YGIGNY

-152 SLIKA
+152 SMIKA

-173 SGFFV
+173 TGFFA
-178 SDELLERQGER
+178 SEELLERQGER

-234 TDPTGPVAKAVKQFK
+234 TDPTGPVTKAFKGFK
-249 DVTTLIPRLTRAQT
+249 DVTTLIPRLTRVQT
-263 DELRKALEADAG
+263 DELRKVLEADAG

-300 RTLVARVRDEK
+300 RTLVARLRNEK
-311 NAVKIMDM
+311 NVVKIMDM
-319 FDQSANVSNEMVSL
+319 FDQSANVTNEMVAL

-433 RTVGADEETVSR
+433 RTVGADKETVSR
-445 IGAEAI
+445 IGAQAI
-451 ESFSEIGT
+451 ESFSETGT

-472 AIDETLKLNGVA
+472 AIDEVLKLNGVA
-484 QEVRDDVFRQV
+484 QEVRDGIFRQV
-495 REGLDQVRLY
+495 REGMDQVRLY
-505 MLDRV
+505 MLNRA
-510 GVTTDNGMAQWLSNS
+510 GVTTDNGMAQWLANS
-525 NRDFLPLEEIETLVK
+525 NRDFLPFEEIETLIK

-546 DFRIISPLQISEML
+546 DFRVVSPLQISEML

-577 NRFFGFGTFAGS
+577 NRFFGFSEKAGT
-589 KGDLAAIKTKVAGFK
+589 
-604 KQLDNAAPDTPEYA
+604 
-618 QIKQSYESAKKEL
+618 
-631 DNRSLAVGNFVGGI
+631 I
-645 GGKSL
+645 GGKSVL
-650 RRDIAKITDE
+650 RRDITKIVDE

-667 DDIAYLNQMA
+667 DDISYLNKMA
-677 ATGEGIAGDISAA
+677 AEGEGASDEIAAA
-690 LDALKAEREALK
+690 LDALKAEREGLK
-702 QNVSMRVRTGEERAA
+702 QKVSMRVRTGEERAGL
-717 FKAIDVLQNQI
+717 KAVDVLQNSI

-748 VRMAFSGLPSVFTH
+748 VRMAFSSLPSVFTH

-797 EAMSF
+797 EAMTF
-802 GLRQQ
+802 GLRQA
-807 GMGSEEI
+807 GVGSDQV
-814 FDHMVKTGAWSRA
+814 FDNMAKTNNWSTAR
-827 SRSDVNGIKLHTDA
+827 RSDPDGIKLHTDA
-841 VSQNGYLVYADS
+841 VSQNGYLVFADS

-864 AAQTFVE
+864 VAQTFVE

-886 ILAAIKADK
+886 VIAAIKEDK
-895 KTYETIKKAYASGLE
+895 KTYQTIKNAYASGLE
-910 ISDNAGVKGKF
+910 ISDSTGKTIRLK
-921 SPINFDE
+921 PILFDE
-928 LAEDE
+928 LPASEVDQF
-933 LNQTLLQH
+933 LFQH
-941 AERIVVNN
+941 AERIIVNN
-949 VQELTGNVPDM
+949 VQELTGNIPDI
-960 EFAYAFNRIM
+960 EFAYGFNRIM

-979 APFRTLLSDLEN
+979 APMRRLLSELEN

-1008 PNNPTFGV
+1008 PNNPSFGV
-1016 IVKGIDSETGERFA
+1016 IVKGIDPDTGERFA
-1030 KNLNKAPEG
+1030 KNLTKAPEG

-1047 VSEKVAKEGT
+1047 VSQKVGKEGT

-1076 VEKTQLWDGQKGLP
+1076 AEKTQLWDGQKGLP
-1090 QVLKREILSTER
+1090 EALKRENLATER
-1102 NTNTWRQSLDRP
+1102 NTSTWRQSMDRG

-1123 GSVTR
+1123 GSITR

-1141 EEVGKYVDELSPEGA
+1141 EEVGKYVDELSPAGA

-1164 EAAAE
+1164 EAAEE

-1225 NLEDILR
+1225 NLEDIMR

-1247 YSHIFR
+1247 YAHIFR

-1299 GTLAKAIT
+1299 GALAKAIT
-1307 GLDAPLKAPL
+1307 GLDAPLKAPI

-1336 AASTLIPDTPKT
+1336 AASKLIPDTPKT

-1356 PYGRKDIRATAGAI
+1356 PYGRKDIRATGGAI

-1386 GKMDTVYANTY
+1386 GKM
-1397 VETLRA
+1397 
-1403 LSATGKYDMGNPDE
+1403 GH
-1417 IKLLQSDAK
+1417 
-1426 GKAQWLTAFRALS
+1426 
-1439 QFLGPTAG
+1439 
-1447 ATEFKI
+1447 
-1453 NTKDGDIYVSELI
+1453 
-1466 KQFYALQTKDY
+1466 
-1477 DSAVQTFLDQF
+1477 
-1488 GDNAG
+1488 
-1493 LYVSSKSKST
+1493 
-1503 VQGLEATE
+1503 
-1511 QFGDWERSN
+1511 
-1520 GDLLKDFPD
+1520 
-1529 IASYLAPGGDD
+1529 
-1540 FSFAV
+1540 
-1545 WDRQIRSG
+1545 
-1553 KRERLTDKE
+1553 
-1562 IIDLAQERIGSAKYR
+1562 RIC
-1577 WARKQVGQF
+1577 QH
-1586 PTDDSRDL
+1586 L
-1594 LKRYR
+1594 C
-1599 VALHAEL
+1599 
-1606 PGFPL
+1606 
-1611 VAEFKVGEYDNQ
+1611 
-1623 VDNMQALV
+1623 
-1631 TDSRVADS
+1631 
-1639 PIAQTINT
+1639 
-1647 YLTFRTAA
+1647 
-1655 QNIALQQFGSNNIK
+1655 
-1669 QSKQTQYLRDKL
+1669 
-1681 ASMGE
+1681 
-1686 MLILENPEFGRV
+1686 
-1698 WQRFF
+1698 
-1703 SYEVED
+1703 

>member
-6 NLDPTTKKVIL
+6 NLDPATKKNVL
-17 EKKVVIPQPTFDPN
+17 EKKVATAQPTFDPN

-42 AGWVPIET
+42 AGWIPIET
-50 QVALAKAGASNEAI
+50 QLALAKANASNQAI

-74 TVDTQAEPEKLDK
+74 TIDTQAEPEKQDQ
-87 SSFLYKNL
+87 SNFLYKNL

-105 LDFVP
+105 FDFIP

-126 MGIGNY
+126 MGVGNY

-166 GEKITAG
+166 GERITAG
-173 SGFFV
+173 SGFFA

-234 TDPTGPVAKAVKQFK
+234 TDPTGPVTKAIKEFK
-249 DVTTLIPRLTRAQT
+249 DVTTLIPRLTRVQT
-263 DELRKALEADAG
+263 DELRKVLEGDAG

-300 RTLVARVRDEK
+300 RTLVGRLRKEK
-311 NAVKIMDM
+311 DVVKIMDM
-319 FDQSANVSNEMVSL
+319 FDQSANVSNEMVAL

-364 LQKSGRL
+364 LQKSGRFV
-371 GTSLKNMGGN
+371 TPLKNIGGN
-381 LVERTPL
+381 LIERTPL

-433 RTVGADEETVSR
+433 RTVGADKETVSR
-445 IGAEAI
+445 IGAQAI
-451 ESFSEIGT
+451 ESFSQTGT

-472 AIDETLKLNGVA
+472 AIDEVLKLNGVA
-484 QEVRDDVFRQV
+484 QEVRDGIFRQV
-495 REGLDQVRLY
+495 REGMDEVRLY
-505 MLDRV
+505 MLNRA
-510 GVTTDNGMAQWLSNS
+510 GVTTDNGMAQWLANS
-525 NRDFLPLEEIETLVK
+525 NRDFLPFEEIETLIK

-546 DFRIISPLQISEML
+546 DFRVVSPLQISEML

-577 NRFFGFGTFAGS
+577 NRFFGFSEKAGTIS
-589 KGDLAAIKTKVAGFK
+589 
-604 KQLDNAAPDTPEYA
+604 
-618 QIKQSYESAKKEL
+618 
-631 DNRSLAVGNFVGGI
+631 
-645 GGKSL
+645 GKSL
-650 RRDIAKITDE
+650 LRDVTKITDE

-667 DDIAYLNQMA
+667 DDISYLNKMA
-677 ATGEGIAGDISAA
+677 VEGEGVSDEIGAA
-690 LDALKAEREALK
+690 LDALKAEREGLK
-702 QNVSMRVRTGEERAA
+702 QKVSMRVRTGEERAA
-717 FKAIDVLQNQI
+717 FKAIDVLQNSI

-748 VRMAFSGLPSVFTH
+748 VRMAFSSLPSVFTH

-797 EAMSF
+797 EVMTF
-802 GLRQQ
+802 GLRQA
-807 GMGSEEI
+807 GVGSDGI
-814 FDHMVKTGAWSRA
+814 FDNMAKTNNWSKA
-827 SRSDVNGIKLHTDA
+827 SRSDPNGEKLHTDA
-841 VSQNGYLVYADS
+841 VAQNGYLVFADS
-853 VGEDS
+853 VGENS

-864 AAQTFVE
+864 VAETFVA

-886 ILAAIKADK
+886 VVAAIKKDK

-910 ISDNAGVKGKF
+910 VSDSAGNTARLK
-921 SPINFDE
+921 PILFDE
-928 LAEDE
+928 VPTSEVDE
-933 LNQTLLQH
+933 ALSQH
-941 AERIVVNN
+941 AERIIVNN
-949 VQELTGNVPDM
+949 VQELTGNIPDI

-979 APFRTLLSDLEN
+979 APMRRILSELEN
-991 VEDGPLRVGS
+991 AEDGLLRVGS

-1016 IVKGIDSETGERFA
+1016 IVKGIDPKTGERFA
-1030 KNLNKAPEG
+1030 KNLDEAPDG

-1047 VSEKVAKEGT
+1047 VSQKVGKEGT
-1057 NFVTAFGDNGVG
+1057 NFVTAFGNNGVG

-1076 VEKTQLWDGQKGLP
+1076 VEKTQLWDGEKGLP
-1090 QVLKREILSTER
+1090 EVLKRENLATER
-1102 NTNTWRQSLDRP
+1102 NTSTWRQSMDRG

-1123 GSVTR
+1123 GSITR

-1141 EEVGKYVDELSPEGA
+1141 QEVGKYVDELSPAGA

-1164 EAAAE
+1164 EAAEE
-1169 AGESIEKYVGDAKLL
+1169 AGESVEKYVGDAKLL

-1225 NLEDILR
+1225 NLEDIMR
-1232 IIAPFAPAWKEIIGT
+1232 IVAPFAPAWREIIGT
-1247 YSHIFR
+1247 YAHIFR

-1262 TTRIYNA
+1262 TTRIYSA

-1289 NAMTFMFPAS
+1289 NAITFMFPAS
-1299 GTLAKAIT
+1299 GALAKAVT
-1307 GLDAPLKAPL
+1307 GLDAPLKAPI

-1336 AASTLIPDTPKT
+1336 AASKLIPDTPKT

-1356 PYGRKDIRATAGAI
+1356 PYGRKGGTETATAFI
-1370 VPGYAQKLLQA
+1370 PGYARKLKDA
-1381 LTRDE
+1381 LFRNE

-1403 LSATGKYDMGNPDE
+1403 LSASGKYDMGDPDE
-1417 IKLLQSDAK
+1417 IKKLQSDAK

-1453 NTKDGDIYVSELI
+1453 TTKDGDIFVSELI

-1488 GDNAG
+1488 GDDAG
-1493 LYVSSKSKST
+1493 LYISSKSKST

-1520 GDLLKDFPD
+1520 GDLIKEFPD

-1577 WARKQVGQF
+1577 WARKQIGQF
-1586 PTDDSRDL
+1586 PTDDSRAL

-1599 VALHAEL
+1599 AALHAEL

-1623 VDNMQALV
+1623 VEDMKVLV
-1631 TDSRVADS
+1631 ADPRVANS

-1647 YLTFRTAA
+1647 YLQVRNRAKE
-1655 QNIALQQFGSNNIK
+1655 IAFQQFGSDNIK

-1681 ASMGE
+1681 ASIGE

-1698 WQRFF
+1698 WQRFL

>member
-6 NLDPTTKKVIL
+6 NLDPTTKKAVL
-17 EKKVVIPQPTFDPN
+17 EKKVANAQPTFDPN
-31 VSANLSNVKQR
+31 VSVNLSNVKQR
-42 AGWVPIET
+42 AAWVPIET
-50 QVALAKAGASNEAI
+50 QLALAKANASNQAI

-74 TVDTQAEPEKLDK
+74 TIDTQGEPEKLDQ
-87 SSFLYKNL
+87 SNFLYKNL
-95 KTVSRWLTAG
+95 KTISRWLTAG

-110 ELTQG
+110 ELAQG

-126 MGIGNY
+126 YGIGNY

-152 SLIKA
+152 SMIKA

-173 SGFFV
+173 TGFFA
-178 SDELLERQGER
+178 SEELLERQGER

-234 TDPTGPVAKAVKQFK
+234 TDPTGPVTKAFKGFK
-249 DVTTLIPRLTRAQT
+249 DVTTLIPRLTRVQT
-263 DELRKALEADAG
+263 DELRKVLEADAG

-300 RTLVARVRDEK
+300 RTLVGRLRKEK
-311 NAVKIMDM
+311 DVVKIMDM
-319 FDQSANVSNEMVSL
+319 FDQSANVTNEMVAL

-433 RTVGADEETVSR
+433 RTVGADKETVSR
-445 IGAEAI
+445 IGAQAI
-451 ESFSEIGT
+451 ESFSETGT

-472 AIDETLKLNGVA
+472 AIDEVLKLNGVA
-484 QEVRDDVFRQV
+484 QEVRDGIFRQV
-495 REGLDQVRLY
+495 REGMDQVRLY
-505 MLDRV
+505 MLNRA
-510 GVTTDNGMAQWLSNS
+510 GVTTDNGMAQWLANS
-525 NRDFLPLEEIETLVK
+525 NRDFFPFEEIETLIK

-546 DFRIISPLQISEML
+546 DFRVVSPLQISEML

-577 NRFFGFGTFAGS
+577 NRFFGFSEKAGT
-589 KGDLAAIKTKVAGFK
+589 
-604 KQLDNAAPDTPEYA
+604 
-618 QIKQSYESAKKEL
+618 
-631 DNRSLAVGNFVGGI
+631 I
-645 GGKSL
+645 GGKSVL
-650 RRDIAKITDE
+650 RRDITKIVDE

-667 DDIAYLNQMA
+667 DDISYLNKMA
-677 ATGEGIAGDISAA
+677 VEGEGASDEIAAA
-690 LDALKAEREALK
+690 LDALKAEREGLK
-702 QNVSMRVRTGEERAA
+702 QKVSMRVRTGEERAG
-717 FKAIDVLQNQI
+717 FQAIDLLQNSI

-748 VRMAFSGLPSVFTH
+748 VRMAFSSLPSVFTH

-797 EAMSF
+797 EAMTF
-802 GLRQQ
+802 GLRQA
-807 GMGSEEI
+807 GVGSDQV
-814 FDHMVKTGAWSRA
+814 FDNMAKTNNWSTAR
-827 SRSDVNGIKLHTDA
+827 RSDPDGIKLHTDA
-841 VSQNGYLVYADS
+841 VSQNGYLVFADS

-864 AAQTFVE
+864 VAQTFVE

-886 ILAAIKADK
+886 VIAAIKEDK
-895 KTYETIKKAYASGLE
+895 KTYDTIKNAYASGLE
-910 ISDNAGVKGKF
+910 ISDSTGKTIRLK
-921 SPINFDE
+921 PILFDE
-928 LAEDE
+928 LPASEVDQF
-933 LNQTLLQH
+933 LFQH
-941 AERIVVNN
+941 AERIIVNN
-949 VQELTGNVPDM
+949 VQELTGNIPDI
-960 EFAYAFNRIM
+960 EFATAFNRIM

-979 APFRTLLSDLEN
+979 APVRRLLSELEN

-1008 PNNPTFGV
+1008 PNNPSFGV
-1016 IVKGIDSETGERFA
+1016 IVKGIDPDTGERFA
-1030 KNLNKAPEG
+1030 KNLTKAPEG

-1047 VSEKVAKEGT
+1047 VSQKVGKEGT

-1090 QVLKREILSTER
+1090 EALKRENLATER
-1102 NTNTWRQSLDRP
+1102 NTSTWRQSMDRG

-1123 GSVTR
+1123 GSITR

-1141 EEVGKYVDELSPEGA
+1141 EEVGKYVDELSPAGA

-1164 EAAAE
+1164 EAAEE

-1225 NLEDILR
+1225 NLEDIMR

-1247 YSHIFR
+1247 YAHIFR

-1299 GTLAKAIT
+1299 GALAKAIT
-1307 GLDAPLKAPL
+1307 GLDAPLKAPI

-1336 AASTLIPDTPKT
+1336 AASKLIPDTPKT

-1356 PYGRKDIRATAGAI
+1356 PYGRKDIRATGGAI

-1403 LSATGKYDMGNPDE
+1403 LSASGKYDMGDPDE
-1417 IKLLQSDAK
+1417 IKKLQSDAK

-1453 NTKDGDIYVSELI
+1453 TTKDGDIFVSELI

-1488 GDNAG
+1488 GDDAG
-1493 LYVSSKSKST
+1493 LYISSKSKST

-1520 GDLLKDFPD
+1520 GDLIKEFPD

-1545 WDRQIRSG
+1545 WDRQIRTG

-1577 WARKQVGQF
+1577 WARKQIGQF
-1586 PTDDSRDL
+1586 PTDDSRAL

-1599 VALHAEL
+1599 AALHAEL

-1623 VDNMQALV
+1623 VEDMKVLV
-1631 TDSRVADS
+1631 TDSRVANS

-1698 WQRFF
+1698 WQRFL

>member
-6 NLDPTTKKVIL
+6 NLDPTTKKAVL
-17 EKKVVIPQPTFDPN
+17 EKKVATAQPTFDPN

-42 AGWVPIET
+42 AAWVPIET
-50 QVALAKAGASNEAI
+50 QLALAKTNASNEAI

-74 TVDTQAEPEKLDK
+74 TIDTQAEPKKQDQ

-105 LDFVP
+105 LDFIP
-110 ELTQG
+110 ETTQG
-115 AASQALEIAGE
+115 AVAQIFDK
-126 MGIGNY
+126 N
-132 GQGTDRIN
+132 TDI
-140 NVDGWF
+140 DGWF

-157 TQGDYDPVT
+157 TQGDYDPKT

-173 SGFFV
+173 SGFFA

-234 TDPTGPVAKAVKQFK
+234 TDPTGPITKAFKEFK
-249 DVTTLIPRLTRAQT
+249 DVTTLIPRLTRVQT
-263 DELRKALEADAG
+263 DELRKVLEADAG

-300 RTLVARVRDEK
+300 RTLVGRVREEK
-311 NAVKIMDM
+311 DVVKIMDM
-319 FDQSANVSNEMVSL
+319 FDQSANVSNEMVAL

-388 ANSKFVKNT
+388 ANSKFVKNS

-402 KYLTEKPEEGLIVGG
+402 KYLTEKPEEALIVGG

-427 NIINYL
+427 NIVNYL

-445 IGAEAI
+445 IGAQAV
-451 ESFSEIGT
+451 ESFSETGT
-459 RPQQNAVLETFNT
+459 RPEQYAVLETFNK

-505 MLDRV
+505 MLDRA
-510 GVTTDNGMAQWLSNS
+510 GVTTDNGMAQWLANS
-525 NRDFLPLEEIETLVK
+525 NRDFLPFEEIETLIK

-577 NRFFGFGTFAGS
+577 NRFFGFGDFAG
-589 KGDLAAIKTKVAGFK
+589 GF
-604 KQLDNAAPDTPEYA
+604 
-618 QIKQSYESAKKEL
+618 
-631 DNRSLAVGNFVGGI
+631 
-645 GGKSL
+645 GGKSAL
-650 RRDIAKITDE
+650 RQVTKITDE
-660 DLYDKLG
+660 ELYDKLG
-667 DDIAYLNQMA
+667 GDIAYYQRMA
-677 ATGEGIAGDISAA
+677 STGLGDPDDVAEAIRA
-690 LDALKAEREALK
+690 LQVEREALK
-702 QNVSMRVRTGEERAA
+702 QNVSMRVRTGEERAGL
-717 FKAIDVLQNQI
+717 KAIDVLQNQI

-797 EAMSF
+797 EAMTF

-807 GMGSEEI
+807 GLGPEEI

-827 SRSDVNGIKLHTDA
+827 TRSDVNGMKLHTDA
-841 VSQNGYLVYADS
+841 VAQNGYLVHAD
-853 VGEDS
+853 
-858 PALRRI
+858 PLQKI
-864 AAQTFVE
+864 AASTFVE

-878 SRLVAKER
+878 ARLVAKER
-886 ILAAIKADK
+886 IVAAIKADK
-895 KTYETIKKAYASGLE
+895 KTFDTLKQAYASGFE
-910 ISDNAGVKGKF
+910 IIDTAGTKGRLA
-921 SPINFDE
+921 PVLFDQVP
-928 LAEDE
+928 AEEVD
-933 LNQTLLQH
+933 QLLFQH
-941 AERIVVNN
+941 AERIAVNN
-949 VQELTGNVPDM
+949 VQELTGNIPDI
-960 EFAYAFNRIM
+960 EFAYAFNRIP
-970 LRDADGNTV
+970 LRDAKGNL
-979 APFRTLLSDLEN
+979 APVLRETMSDVIPFE
-991 VEDGPLRVGS
+991 VTPIRVGS
-1001 TVLTSTD
+1001 TVVTSSD

-1016 IVKGIDSETGERFA
+1016 ITKLVDEKTGERFIES
-1030 KNLNKAPEG
+1030 KILNPDDFVAEI
-1039 LQVEVQPI
+1039 QPI
-1047 VSEKVAKEGT
+1047 VTEKAGKEAST
-1057 NFVTAFGDNGVG
+1057 FATAFGPNGVG
-1069 TPQFRKV
+1069 TPQFRDV
-1076 VEKTQLWDGQKGLP
+1076 VQKTQLWDGQKGLP
-1090 QVLKREILSTER
+1090 QVLKREILATER
-1102 NTNTWRQSLDRP
+1102 NTSTWRKSLDRP

-1156 QDALNAIK
+1156 QDALKAIG
-1164 EAAAE
+1164 EAAEE
-1169 AGESIEKYVGDAKLL
+1169 AGQNIEEYVGSPKLL
-1184 KDLNRAVT
+1184 KDLNRAST
-1192 GKGTASLQELDDYA
+1192 GKGTATLQELDDYA

-1225 NLEDILR
+1225 NLEDIMR

-1247 YSHIFR
+1247 YSHILR

-1269 AANAD
+1269 ASNAD

-1299 GTLAKAIT
+1299 GGLAKAIT

-1336 AASTLIPDTPKT
+1336 AASKLIPDTPNT

-1356 PYGRKDIRATAGAI
+1356 PYGRKDIRATGGAI

-1417 IKLLQSDAK
+1417 IKKLQSDAK

-1439 QFLGPTAG
+1439 QFIGPTAG

-1453 NTKDGDIYVSELI
+1453 TTKDGDIFVSELI

-1488 GDNAG
+1488 GDDAG
-1493 LYVSSKSKST
+1493 LYISSKSKST

-1520 GDLLKDFPD
+1520 GDLIKEFPD

-1577 WARKQVGQF
+1577 WARKQIGQF
-1586 PTDDSRDL
+1586 PTDDSRAL

-1599 VALHAEL
+1599 AALHAEL

-1623 VDNMQALV
+1623 VEDMKVLV
-1631 TDSRVADS
+1631 TDSRVANS

-1698 WQRFF
+1698 WQRFL

>member
-6 NLDPTTKKVIL
+6 NLDPTTKKAVL
-17 EKKVVIPQPTFDPN
+17 EKKVATAQPTFDPN

-42 AGWVPIET
+42 AAWVPIET
-50 QVALAKAGASNEAI
+50 QLALAKANASNQAI

-74 TVDTQAEPEKLDK
+74 TIDTQAEPEKQDQ
-87 SSFLYKNL
+87 SNFLYKNL

-166 GEKITAG
+166 GERITAG

-234 TDPTGPVAKAVKQFK
+234 TDPTGPVTKAFKEFK
-249 DVTTLIPRLTRAQT
+249 DVTTLIPRLTRVQT
-263 DELRKALEADAG
+263 DELRKSLEADAG

-300 RTLVARVRDEK
+300 RTLVGRLRDEK
-311 NAVKIMDM
+311 DVVKIMDM
-319 FDQSANVSNEMVSL
+319 FDQSANVSNEMVAL

-451 ESFSEIGT
+451 ESFSETGT
-459 RPQQNAVLETFNT
+459 RPQQNAVLESFNT
-472 AIDETLKLNGVA
+472 AIDEVLKLNGVA
-484 QEVRDDVFRQV
+484 QEIRDDVFRQV

-505 MLDRV
+505 MLDRA
-510 GVTTDNGMAQWLSNS
+510 GVTTDNGMAQWLANS

-577 NRFFGFGTFAGS
+577 NRFFGFSEKAGT
-589 KGDLAAIKTKVAGFK
+589 
-604 KQLDNAAPDTPEYA
+604 
-618 QIKQSYESAKKEL
+618 
-631 DNRSLAVGNFVGGI
+631 I
-645 GGKSL
+645 GGKSAV
-650 RRDIAKITDE
+650 RQIAKITDE
-660 DLYDKLG
+660 ELYDKLG
-667 DDIAYLNQMA
+667 KDISFFQQMA
-677 ATGEGIAGDISAA
+677 STGAGDPDDVAEAIRA
-690 LDALKAEREALK
+690 LQAEREALK

-797 EAMSF
+797 EAMTF

-827 SRSDVNGIKLHTDA
+827 TRSDVNGMKLHTDA
-841 VSQNGYLVYADS
+841 VAQNGYLVFADS
-853 VGEDS
+853 VGENS

-886 ILAAIKADK
+886 VVAAIKQDK
-895 KTYETIKKAYASGLE
+895 KTYDTIKNAYASGLE
-910 ISDNAGVKGKF
+910 IGDNTGAKGRLD
-921 SPINFDE
+921 PIFFDRVS
-928 LAEDE
+928 AEEVD
-933 LNQTLLQH
+933 QLLFQH

-949 VQELTGNVPDM
+949 VQELTGNIPDI
-960 EFAYAFNRIM
+960 EFAYAFNRIP

-979 APFRTLLSDLEN
+979 APLRRLLSDLEN

-1001 TVLTSTD
+1001 TVRTSTD

-1016 IVKGIDSETGERFA
+1016 IVKGIDPDTGERFA
-1030 KNLNKAPEG
+1030 KNLTKAPEG

-1047 VSEKVAKEGT
+1047 VSQKVAKEGT

-1069 TPQFRKV
+1069 TPQFREIV
-1076 VEKTQLWDGQKGLP
+1076 QKTQLWDGQKGLP
-1090 QVLKREILSTER
+1090 EVLKREILATER
-1102 NTNTWRQSLDRP
+1102 NTSTWRKSLDRP

-1123 GSVTR
+1123 GSITR

-1141 EEVGKYVDELSPEGA
+1141 EEVGKYVDELSPAGA
-1156 QDALNAIK
+1156 QEALNAIK
-1164 EAAAE
+1164 EAADE
-1169 AGESIEKYVGDAKLL
+1169 AGQNIEEYVGSPKLL

-1299 GTLAKAIT
+1299 GALAKAIT

-1336 AASTLIPDTPKT
+1336 AASKLIPDTPKT

-1356 PYGRKDIRATAGAI
+1356 PYGRKGGTETATAFI
-1370 VPGYAQKLLQA
+1370 PGYARKLKEA
-1381 LTRDE
+1381 LFRDE

-1403 LSATGKYDMGNPDE
+1403 LSATGKYDMGDPDE
-1417 IKLLQSDAK
+1417 IKKLQSDAK

-1439 QFLGPTAG
+1439 QFIGPTAG

-1453 NTKDGDIYVSELI
+1453 TTKDGDIFVSELI

-1488 GDNAG
+1488 GDDAG
-1493 LYVSSKSKST
+1493 LYISSKSKST

-1520 GDLLKDFPD
+1520 GDLIKEFPD

-1577 WARKQVGQF
+1577 WARKQIGQN
-1586 PTDDSRDL
+1586 PTEENRAL

-1599 VALHAEL
+1599 AALHAEL

-1623 VDNMQALV
+1623 VEDMKLLV
-1631 TDSRVADS
+1631 TDSRVANS

-1698 WQRFF
+1698 WQRFL

>member
-6 NLDPTTKKVIL
+6 NLDPTTKKAVL
-17 EKKVVIPQPTFDPN
+17 EKKVATAQPTFDPN

-42 AGWVPIET
+42 AAWVPIET
-50 QVALAKAGASNEAI
+50 QLALAKANASNEAI

-74 TVDTQAEPEKLDK
+74 TIDTQAEPEKPDQ

-105 LDFVP
+105 LDFIP
-110 ELTQG
+110 ETTQG
-115 AASQALEIAGE
+115 AVAQIFDK
-126 MGIGNY
+126 N
-132 GQGTDRIN
+132 TDI
-140 NVDGWF
+140 DGWF

-166 GEKITAG
+166 GERITAG

-234 TDPTGPVAKAVKQFK
+234 TDPTGPVAKAVKEFK
-249 DVTTLIPRLTRAQT
+249 DVTTLIPRLTRVQT
-263 DELRKALEADAG
+263 DELRKSLEADAG

-300 RTLVARVRDEK
+300 RTLVGRLRDEK
-311 NAVKIMDM
+311 DVVKIMDM
-319 FDQSANVSNEMVSL
+319 FDQSANVTNEMVAL

-371 GTSLKNMGGN
+371 VTPLKNFGGN
-381 LVERTPL
+381 LIERTPL
-388 ANSKFVKNT
+388 ANSKFVKSS

-402 KYLTEKPEEGLIVGG
+402 KYLTEKPEEALIVGG

-427 NIINYL
+427 NIVNYL

-445 IGAEAI
+445 IGAQAV
-451 ESFSEIGT
+451 ESFSETGT
-459 RPQQNAVLETFNT
+459 RPEQYAVLETFNK

-484 QEVRDDVFRQV
+484 QKVRDDVFRQV

-505 MLDRV
+505 MLDRA
-510 GVTTDNGMAQWLSNS
+510 GVTTDNGMAQWLANS
-525 NRDFLPLEEIETLVK
+525 NRDFLPFEEIETLIK

-546 DFRIISPLQISEML
+546 DFRIITPLQISEML

-577 NRFFGFGTFAGS
+577 NRFFGFGTFAGT
-589 KGDLAAIKTKVAGFK
+589 KGDLAAIKTKIAELK
-604 KQLDNAAPDTPEYA
+604 KQLDNAAPNTPEYA
-618 QIKQSYESAKKEL
+618 QIKQSLELAKKEL

-645 GGKSL
+645 GGQSDY
-650 RRDIAKITDE
+650 RDVTKIVDE
-660 DLYDKLG
+660 ELYDKLG
-667 DDIAYLNQMA
+667 GDIAYYQQMA
-677 ATGEGIAGDISAA
+677 STGLGDPDDVAEAIRA
-690 LDALKAEREALK
+690 LQAEREALK
-702 QNVSMRVRTGEERAA
+702 QNVSMRVRTGEERAGL
-717 FKAIDVLQNQI
+717 KAIDVLQNQI

-797 EAMSF
+797 EAMTF

-807 GMGSEEI
+807 GLGPEEI

-827 SRSDVNGIKLHTDA
+827 TRSDINGEKLHTDA
-841 VSQNGYLVYADS
+841 VAQNGYLVHAD
-853 VGEDS
+853 
-858 PALRRI
+858 PLQKI
-864 AAQTFVE
+864 AASTFVE

-878 SRLVAKER
+878 ARLVAKER
-886 ILAAIKADK
+886 IVAAIKADK
-895 KTYETIKKAYASGLE
+895 KTFDTLKQAYASGFE
-910 ISDNAGVKGKF
+910 IIDTAGTKGRLA
-921 SPINFDE
+921 PVLFDQVP
-928 LAEDE
+928 AEEVD
-933 LNQTLLQH
+933 QLLFQH

-949 VQELTGNVPDM
+949 VQELTGNIPDI
-960 EFAYAFNRIM
+960 EFAYAFNRIP
-970 LRDADGNTV
+970 LRDAKGNL
-979 APFRTLLSDLEN
+979 APVLRQTMSDVIPFE
-991 VEDGPLRVGS
+991 VTQIRVGS
-1001 TVLTSTD
+1001 TVVTSSD

-1016 IVKGIDSETGERFA
+1016 ITKLVNEKTGERFIES
-1030 KNLNKAPEG
+1030 KILNPDDFIAEI
-1039 LQVEVQPI
+1039 QPI
-1047 VSEKVAKEGT
+1047 VAEKAGKEAST
-1057 NFVTAFGDNGVG
+1057 FATAFGPNGVG
-1069 TPQFRKV
+1069 TPQFREIVKN
-1076 VEKTQLWDGQKGLP
+1076 TQLWDGQKGLP
-1090 QVLKREILSTER
+1090 EVLKREILATER
-1102 NTNTWRQSLDRP
+1102 NTSTWRKSLDRP

-1164 EAAAE
+1164 EAAKE
-1169 AGESIEKYVGDAKLL
+1169 AGESVEKYVGSPKLL
-1184 KDLNRAVT
+1184 KDLNRAST
-1192 GKGTASLQELDDYA
+1192 GKGTATLQELDDYA

-1225 NLEDILR
+1225 NLEDIMR
-1232 IIAPFAPAWKEIIGT
+1232 IIAPFAPAWREIIGT
-1247 YSHIFR
+1247 YSHILR

-1269 AANAD
+1269 ASNAD

-1299 GTLAKAIT
+1299 GALAKAIT
-1307 GLDAPLKAPL
+1307 GFDAPLKAPL

-1336 AASTLIPDTPKT
+1336 AASKLIPDTPKT

-1356 PYGRKDIRATAGAI
+1356 PYGRKDIRATGGAI

-1417 IKLLQSDAK
+1417 IKKLQSDAK

-1453 NTKDGDIYVSELI
+1453 TTKDGDIFVSELI

-1488 GDNAG
+1488 GDDAG
-1493 LYVSSKSKST
+1493 LYISSKSKST

-1520 GDLLKDFPD
+1520 GDLLKEFPD

-1577 WARKQVGQF
+1577 WARKQIGQF
-1586 PTDDSRDL
+1586 PTDDSRAL

-1599 VALHAEL
+1599 AALHAEL

-1623 VDNMQALV
+1623 VEDMKLLV
-1631 TDSRVADS
+1631 TDPRVANS

-1647 YLTFRTAA
+1647 YLQVRNRAKEVAF
-1655 QNIALQQFGSNNIK
+1655 QQFGSDNIK

-1681 ASMGE
+1681 ASIGE

-1698 WQRFF
+1698 WQRFL

>member
-6 NLDPTTKKVIL
+6 NLDPATKKTVL
-17 EKKVVIPQPTFDPN
+17 EKKVATAQPTFDPN

-42 AGWVPIET
+42 AAWIPIET
-50 QVALAKAGASNEAI
+50 QLALAKANASNQAI

-74 TVDTQAEPEKLDK
+74 TIDTQAEPEKPDQ
-87 SSFLYKNL
+87 SNFLYKNL

-110 ELTQG
+110 ETTQG
-115 AASQALEIAGE
+115 AVAQIFDK
-126 MGIGNY
+126 N
-132 GQGTDRIN
+132 TDI
-140 NVDGWF
+140 DGWF

-234 TDPTGPVAKAVKQFK
+234 TDPTGPVTKAIKEFK
-249 DVTTLIPRLTRAQT
+249 DVTTLIPRLTRVQT
-263 DELRKALEADAG
+263 DELRKALESDAG

-300 RTLVARVRDEK
+300 RTLVGRLRNEK
-311 NAVKIMDM
+311 DAVKIMDM
-319 FDQSANVSNEMVSL
+319 FDQSANVTNEMVAL

-364 LQKSGRL
+364 LQKSGRFV
-371 GTSLKNMGGN
+371 TPLKNMGGN

-433 RTVGADEETVSR
+433 RTVGADNETVSR
-445 IGAEAI
+445 IGAQAI
-451 ESFSEIGT
+451 ESFSETGT

-484 QEVRDDVFRQV
+484 QEVRDDIFRQV
-495 REGLDQVRLY
+495 REGMDAVRLY
-505 MLDRV
+505 MLDRN
-510 GVTTDNGMAQWLSNS
+510 GVTSDNGMAQWLANS
-525 NRDFLPLEEIETLVK
+525 NRDFLPFEEIETLIK

-546 DFRIISPLQISEML
+546 DYRVVSPLQISEML

-577 NRFFGFGTFAGS
+577 NRFFGFSDFAG
-589 KGDLAAIKTKVAGFK
+589 GV
-604 KQLDNAAPDTPEYA
+604 
-618 QIKQSYESAKKEL
+618 
-631 DNRSLAVGNFVGGI
+631 

-650 RRDIAKITDE
+650 RRDITKITDE

-667 DDIAYLNQMA
+667 DDISYLNKMA
-677 ATGEGIAGDISAA
+677 ASGEGASDDIAAA
-690 LDALKAEREALK
+690 LDALKAEREGLK
-702 QNVSMRVRTGEERAA
+702 QKVSMRVRTGEERAGL
-717 FKAIDVLQNQI
+717 KAVDVLQNSI

-748 VRMAFSGLPSVFTH
+748 VRMAFSSLPSVFTH

-797 EAMSF
+797 EAMTF
-802 GLRQQ
+802 GLRQA
-807 GMGSEEI
+807 GVGSDQV
-814 FDHMVKTGAWSRA
+814 FDNMVKTNNWGVAR
-827 SRSDVNGIKLHTDA
+827 RSDPNGIKLHTDA
-841 VSQNGYLVYADS
+841 VAQNGYLVFADS
-853 VGEDS
+853 VEENA

-886 ILAAIKADK
+886 VVAAIKTNK
-895 KTYETIKKAYASGLE
+895 KTYQTIKNAYASGLE
-910 ISDNAGVKGKF
+910 VSDSAGNTTRFK
-921 SPINFDE
+921 PILFDE
-928 LAEDE
+928 LPASEVD
-933 LNQTLLQH
+933 QALLQH

-949 VQELTGNVPDM
+949 VQELTGNIPDI
-960 EFAYAFNRIM
+960 EFAYGFNRIM

-979 APFRTLLSDLEN
+979 APVRRILSELEN

-1016 IVKGIDSETGERFA
+1016 IVKGIDPETGERFA
-1030 KNLNKAPEG
+1030 KNLAKAPEG

-1076 VEKTQLWDGQKGLP
+1076 AEKTQLWDGQKGLP
-1090 QVLKREILSTER
+1090 EALKRENLATER
-1102 NTNTWRQSLDRP
+1102 NTSTWRKSMDRG

-1123 GSVTR
+1123 GSITR

-1141 EEVGKYVDELSPEGA
+1141 QEVGKYVDELSPEGA
-1156 QDALNAIK
+1156 QDALKAIK
-1164 EAAAE
+1164 EAAEE

-1192 GKGTASLQELDDYA
+1192 GKGTATLQELDDYA

-1225 NLEDILR
+1225 NLEDIMR

-1269 AANAD
+1269 ASNAD

-1299 GTLAKAIT
+1299 GALAKAVT

-1336 AASTLIPDTPKT
+1336 AASKVIPDTPKT

-1356 PYGRKDIRATAGAI
+1356 PYGRKGGTETATAFI
-1370 VPGYAQKLLQA
+1370 PGYARKLKEA
-1381 LTRDE
+1381 LFRNE

-1403 LSATGKYDMGNPDE
+1403 LSSTGKYDMGNPDE
-1417 IKLLQSDAK
+1417 IKKLQSDAK

-1439 QFLGPTAG
+1439 QFIGPTAG

-1453 NTKDGDIYVSELI
+1453 TTKDGDIFVSELI

-1488 GDNAG
+1488 GDDAG
-1493 LYVSSKSKST
+1493 LYISSKSKST

-1520 GDLLKDFPD
+1520 GDLIKEFPD

-1553 KRERLTDKE
+1553 SRERLTDKE

-1577 WARKQVGQF
+1577 WARKQIGQF
-1586 PTDDSRDL
+1586 PTDDSRAL

-1599 VALHAEL
+1599 AALHAEL

-1623 VDNMQALV
+1623 VEDMKTLV
-1631 TDSRVADS
+1631 TDSRVANS

-1698 WQRFF
+1698 WQRFL

>member
-1 MAWES
+1 MVE
-6 NLDPTTKKVIL
+6 
-17 EKKVVIPQPTFDPN
+17 
-31 VSANLSNVKQR
+31 
-42 AGWVPIET
+42 
-50 QVALAKAGASNEAI
+50 
-64 DAVGKMAAQK
+64 
-74 TVDTQAEPEKLDK
+74 
-87 SSFLYKNL
+87 
-95 KTVSRWLTAG
+95 AG

-110 ELTQG
+110 ELAQG

-173 SGFFV
+173 TGFFV

-221 FFSGLVDALVLVK
+221 FFSGLVDGLVLVG
-234 TDPTGPVAKAVKQFK
+234 TDPTGPVTKAVKGFK
-249 DVTTLIPRLTRAQT
+249 DVTTLIPRLTRVQT

-300 RTLVARVRDEK
+300 RTLVGRLRKEK
-311 NAVKIMDM
+311 DVVKIMDM
-319 FDQSANVSNEMVSL
+319 FDQSANVTNEMVAL

-371 GTSLKNMGGN
+371 VTPLKNIGGN
-381 LVERTPL
+381 LIERTPL
-388 ANSKFVKNT
+388 ANSKFVKST

-433 RTVGADEETVSR
+433 RTVGADKETVSR
-445 IGAEAI
+445 IGAQAI
-451 ESFSEIGT
+451 ESFSSTGT

-472 AIDETLKLNGVA
+472 AIDEVLKLNGVA
-484 QEVRDDVFRQV
+484 QEVRDGIFRQV
-495 REGLDQVRLY
+495 REGMDEVRLY
-505 MLDRV
+505 MLNRA
-510 GVTTDNGMAQWLSNS
+510 GVTTDNGMAQWLANS
-525 NRDFLPLEEIETLVK
+525 NRDFLPLEEIETLIK

-546 DFRIISPLQISEML
+546 DYRVVSPLQISEML

-577 NRFFGFGTFAGS
+577 NRFFGFSEKAGT
-589 KGDLAAIKTKVAGFK
+589 
-604 KQLDNAAPDTPEYA
+604 
-618 QIKQSYESAKKEL
+618 
-631 DNRSLAVGNFVGGI
+631 I
-645 GGKSL
+645 GGKSVL
-650 RRDIAKITDE
+650 RRDITKIVDE

-667 DDIAYLNQMA
+667 DDISYLNKMLDE
-677 ATGEGIAGDISAA
+677 GEGVSDDIGAA
-690 LDALKAEREALK
+690 LDALKEERVALTQK
-702 QNVSMRVRTGEERAA
+702 VSMRVRTGEERAA
-717 FKAIDVLQNQI
+717 FKAIDVLQNSI

-748 VRMAFSGLPSVFTH
+748 VRMAFSSLPSVFTH

-797 EAMSF
+797 EVMTF
-802 GLRQQ
+802 GLRQA
-807 GMGSEEI
+807 GVGSDGI
-814 FDHMVKTGAWSRA
+814 FDNMAKTNNWSKA
-827 SRSDVNGIKLHTDA
+827 SRSDPNGEKLHTDA
-841 VSQNGYLVYADS
+841 VAQNGYLVFADS
-853 VGEDS
+853 VGENS

-864 AAQTFVE
+864 VAQTFVE

-878 SRLVAKER
+878 SKLVAKER
-886 ILAAIKADK
+886 VVAAIKKDK
-895 KTYETIKKAYASGLE
+895 KTYDTIKKAYASGLE
-910 ISDNAGVKGKF
+910 VSDSAGNTARLK
-921 SPINFDE
+921 PILFDE
-928 LAEDE
+928 VPASEVDE
-933 LNQTLLQH
+933 LLFQH
-941 AERIVVNN
+941 AERIIVNN
-949 VQELTGNVPDM
+949 VQELTGNIPDI
-960 EFAYAFNRIM
+960 EFAYGFNRIM
-970 LRDADGNTV
+970 LRDAKGNL
-979 APFRTLLSDLEN
+979 APVLRQTMSDVIPFE
-991 VEDGPLRVGS
+991 VTPIRVGS
-1001 TVLTSTD
+1001 TVVTSSD

-1016 IVKGIDSETGERFA
+1016 ITKLVDEKTGERFIES
-1030 KNLNKAPEG
+1030 KILNPDDFVAEI
-1039 LQVEVQPI
+1039 QPI
-1047 VSEKVAKEGT
+1047 VSQKVGEEGT

-1076 VEKTQLWDGQKGLP
+1076 VEKTQLWDGEKGLP
-1090 QVLKREILSTER
+1090 EVLKRENLATER
-1102 NTNTWRQSLDRP
+1102 NTSTWRQSMDRG

-1123 GSVTR
+1123 GSITR

-1141 EEVGKYVDELSPEGA
+1141 QEVGKYVDELSPAGA

-1164 EAAAE
+1164 EAAEE
-1169 AGESIEKYVGDAKLL
+1169 AGESVEKYVGDAKLL
-1184 KDLNRAVT
+1184 KDLNRAVK

-1232 IIAPFAPAWKEIIGT
+1232 IIAPFAPAWREIIGT

-1307 GLDAPLKAPL
+1307 GLDAPLKAPI

-1336 AASTLIPDTPKT
+1336 AASKLIPDTPKT

-1356 PYGRKDIRATAGAI
+1356 PYGRKDIRATGGAI

-1403 LSATGKYDMGNPDE
+1403 LSASGKYDMGNPDE
-1417 IKLLQSDAK
+1417 IKKLQSDAK

-1453 NTKDGDIYVSELI
+1453 TTKDGDIFVSELI

-1488 GDNAG
+1488 GDDAG
-1493 LYVSSKSKST
+1493 LYISSKSKST

-1520 GDLLKDFPD
+1520 GDLLKEFPD

-1545 WDRQIRSG
+1545 WDRQIRTG

-1631 TDSRVADS
+1631 TDSRVANS

-1686 MLILENPEFGRV
+1686 MLILENPDFGRV

>member
-1 MAWES
+1 MAWET
-6 NLDPTTKKVIL
+6 NLDPTTYKNILTKKVAA
-17 EKKVVIPQPTFDPN
+17 PQPALDPV

-42 AGWVPIET
+42 AAWVPIET
-50 QVALAKAGASNEAI
+50 QLALAKASASNQAI

-74 TVDTQAEPEKLDK
+74 TIDTQAEPEKPDQ
-87 SSFLYKNL
+87 SNFLYKNL

-105 LDFVP
+105 LDFIP
-110 ELTQG
+110 ELTAG

-126 MGIGNY
+126 YGIGNY
-132 GQGTDRIN
+132 GQGTERIN
-140 NVDGWF
+140 NIDGWF

-178 SDELLERQGER
+178 SDELLERQAER

-234 TDPTGPVAKAVKQFK
+234 TDPTGPVTKAVKGFK
-249 DVTTLIPRLTRAQT
+249 DVRTLIPRLTKAQT

-300 RTLVARVRDEK
+300 RTLVARLRDEK
-311 NAVKIMDM
+311 DVVKIMDI
-319 FDQSANVSNEMVSL
+319 FDQSPNVTNEMVSL

-358 TDQVRL
+358 TDQIRS
-364 LQKSGRL
+364 LQKTGFIINKPYIF
-371 GTSLKNMGGN
+371 GKSLKNIGGS

-433 RTVGADEETVSR
+433 RTVGADEKTVSR
-445 IGAEAI
+445 IGAQAI
-451 ESFSEIGT
+451 ETFSETGT
-459 RPQQNAVLETFNT
+459 RPEQYAVLESFNT
-472 AIDETLKLNGVA
+472 AIDEVLKLNGVNEKIREEVFG
-484 QEVRDDVFRQV
+484 EVRKGIDA
-495 REGLDQVRLY
+495 VRLY
-505 MLDRV
+505 MLDRA
-510 GVTTDNGMAQWLSNS
+510 GVTTDNGMAQWLANS
-525 NRDFLPLEEIETLVK
+525 NRDFLPFEEIETLIK

-577 NRFFGFGTFAGS
+577 NRFFGFSEKAGTIA
-589 KGDLAAIKTKVAGFK
+589 
-604 KQLDNAAPDTPEYA
+604 
-618 QIKQSYESAKKEL
+618 
-631 DNRSLAVGNFVGGI
+631 
-645 GGKSL
+645 GKSVF
-650 RRDIAKITDE
+650 RRDVTKITDE
-660 DLYDKLG
+660 ELYDKLYKDISFFQDMALRG
-667 DDIAYLNQMA
+667 EGDPDDIAEAIRTLQ
-677 ATGEGIAGDISAA
+677 
-690 LDALKAEREALK
+690 AEREALK

-748 VRMAFSGLPSVFTH
+748 IRMAFSGLPSVFTH

-797 EAMSF
+797 EAMTF

-807 GMGSEEI
+807 GMGSEGI
-814 FDHMVKTGAWSRA
+814 FDHMVKTNNWSKA
-827 SRSDVNGIKLHTDA
+827 SRSDPNGTKLHTDA
-841 VSQNGYLVYADS
+841 VAQNGYLVNAD
-853 VGEDS
+853 
-858 PALRRI
+858 PLRKI
-864 AAQTFVE
+864 AAETFVE
-871 FGGVTSE
+871 FGGVTNE

-886 ILAAIKADK
+886 IVAAIKANK

-910 ISDNAGVKGKF
+910 VSDNAGNTTRIKR
-921 SPINFDE
+921 ILFDE
-928 LAEDE
+928 LPASEVD
-933 LNQTLLQH
+933 QLLFQH

-949 VQELTGNVPDM
+949 VQELTGNVPDI
-960 EFAYAFNRIM
+960 EFAYAFNRVM
-970 LRDADGNTV
+970 LRDAEGNL
-979 APFRTLLSDLEN
+979 APVLRQTMSDVVPFE
-991 VEDGPLRVGS
+991 VTPIRVGS
-1001 TVLTSTD
+1001 TVFTNSD

-1016 IVKGIDSETGERFA
+1016 VTKLVNQKTGERFIESKIPNPDDFVA
-1030 KNLNKAPEG
+1030 EI
-1039 LQVEVQPI
+1039 QPI
-1047 VSEKVAKEGT
+1047 VTEKAGKEAST
-1057 NFVTAFGDNGVG
+1057 FVTAFGNNGVG
-1069 TPQFRKV
+1069 TRQFRDIV
-1076 VEKTQLWDGQKGLP
+1076 QKTQLWDGQKGLP
-1090 QVLKREILSTER
+1090 VMLKRENLATER
-1102 NTNTWRQSLDRP
+1102 NTNTWRQSMDRG

-1123 GSVTR
+1123 GSITR
-1128 KLERSP
+1128 RLERSP

-1141 EEVGKYVDELSPEGA
+1141 EEVGKYADELSPEGA

-1164 EAAAE
+1164 EAADE
-1169 AGESIEKYVGDAKLL
+1169 AGENVEEYVGSPKLL
-1184 KDLNRAVT
+1184 KDLKRASK

-1232 IIAPFAPAWKEIIGT
+1232 IIAPFAPAWREIIGT
-1247 YSHIFR
+1247 YYHIFR

-1262 TTRIYNA
+1262 TTRLYNA

-1299 GTLAKAIT
+1299 GALAKAIT

-1330 GPFAQL
+1330 GPFAQF
-1336 AASTLIPDTPKT
+1336 AASKLIPDTPKT
-1348 DKIVEVLL
+1348 DKIVELLL
-1356 PYGRKDIRATAGAI
+1356 PYGRKGGTETTTAFF
-1370 VPGYAQKLLQA
+1370 PGYAQKLLQA
-1381 LTRDE
+1381 LTRNE

-1403 LSATGKYDMGNPDE
+1403 LSATGKYDLGNPDE

-1453 NTKDGDIYVSELI
+1453 TTKDGDIFVSELI

-1488 GDNAG
+1488 GDDAG
-1493 LYVSSKSKST
+1493 LYVSSKSRSL

-1520 GDLLKDFPD
+1520 GDLLKEFPD
-1529 IASYLAPGGDD
+1529 IAAYLAPGGDD

-1545 WDRQIRSG
+1545 WERQIRTG
-1553 KRERLTDKE
+1553 KRKRLTDKE

-1577 WARKQVGQF
+1577 WARKQIGQF
-1586 PTDDSRDL
+1586 PTEDSRNL

-1599 VALHAEL
+1599 AALHDEL

-1623 VDNMQALV
+1623 VEDMERMVA
-1631 TDSRVADS
+1631 DPRVANS

-1647 YLTFRTAA
+1647 YLQVRNRAKE
-1655 QNIALQQFGSNNIK
+1655 IAFQQFGSNNIK

-1681 ASMGE
+1681 ASIGE

>member
-74 TVDTQAEPEKLDK
+74 TIDTQAEPEKQDQ
-87 SSFLYKNL
+87 SNFLYKNL

-110 ELTQG
+110 ELAQG

-173 SGFFV
+173 TGFFV

-221 FFSGLVDALVLVK
+221 FFSGLVDGLVLVG
-234 TDPTGPVAKAVKQFK
+234 TDPTGPVTKAVKGFK
-249 DVTTLIPRLTRAQT
+249 DVTTLIPRLTRVQT

-300 RTLVARVRDEK
+300 RTLVGRLRKEK
-311 NAVKIMDM
+311 DVVKIMDM
-319 FDQSANVSNEMVSL
+319 FDQSANVTNEMVAL

-364 LQKSGRL
+364 LQKSGRFV
-371 GTSLKNMGGN
+371 TPLKNIGGN
-381 LVERTPL
+381 LIERTPL
-388 ANSKFVKNT
+388 ANSKFVKST

-433 RTVGADEETVSR
+433 RTVGADKETVSR
-445 IGAEAI
+445 IGAQAI
-451 ESFSEIGT
+451 ESFSSTGT

-472 AIDETLKLNGVA
+472 AIDEVLKLNGVA
-484 QEVRDDVFRQV
+484 QEVRDGIFRQV
-495 REGLDQVRLY
+495 REGMDEVRLY
-505 MLDRV
+505 MLNRA
-510 GVTTDNGMAQWLSNS
+510 GVTTDNGMAQWLANS
-525 NRDFLPLEEIETLVK
+525 NRDFLPLEEIETLIK

-546 DFRIISPLQISEML
+546 DYRVVSPLQISEML

-577 NRFFGFGTFAGS
+577 NRFFGFSEKAGTIS
-589 KGDLAAIKTKVAGFK
+589 
-604 KQLDNAAPDTPEYA
+604 
-618 QIKQSYESAKKEL
+618 
-631 DNRSLAVGNFVGGI
+631 
-645 GGKSL
+645 GKSVL
-650 RRDIAKITDE
+650 RRDITKIVDE

-667 DDIAYLNQMA
+667 DDISYLNKMLDE
-677 ATGEGIAGDISAA
+677 GEGVSDDIGAA
-690 LDALKAEREALK
+690 LDALKEERVALTQK
-702 QNVSMRVRTGEERAA
+702 VSMRVRTGEERAA
-717 FKAIDVLQNQI
+717 FKAIDVLQNSI

-748 VRMAFSGLPSVFTH
+748 VRMAFSSLPSVFTH

-797 EAMSF
+797 EVMTF
-802 GLRQQ
+802 GLRQA
-807 GMGSEEI
+807 GVGSDGI
-814 FDHMVKTGAWSRA
+814 FDNMAKTNNWSKA
-827 SRSDVNGIKLHTDA
+827 SRSDPNGEKLHTDA
-841 VSQNGYLVYADS
+841 VAQNGYLVFADS
-853 VGEDS
+853 VGENS
-858 PALRRI
+858 PALRRTV
-864 AAQTFVE
+864 AQTFVE

-878 SRLVAKER
+878 SKLVAKER
-886 ILAAIKADK
+886 VVAAIKKDK
-895 KTYETIKKAYASGLE
+895 KTYDTIKKAYASGLE
-910 ISDNAGVKGKF
+910 VSDSAGNTARLK
-921 SPINFDE
+921 PILFDE
-928 LAEDE
+928 VPASEVDE
-933 LNQTLLQH
+933 LLFQH
-941 AERIVVNN
+941 AERIIVNN
-949 VQELTGNVPDM
+949 VQELTGNIPDI
-960 EFAYAFNRIM
+960 EFAYGFNRIM
-970 LRDADGNTV
+970 LRDAKGNL
-979 APFRTLLSDLEN
+979 APVLRQTMSDVIPFE
-991 VEDGPLRVGS
+991 VTPIRVGS
-1001 TVLTSTD
+1001 TVVTSSD

-1016 IVKGIDSETGERFA
+1016 ITKLVDEKTGERFIES
-1030 KNLNKAPEG
+1030 KILNPDDFVAEI
-1039 LQVEVQPI
+1039 QPI
-1047 VSEKVAKEGT
+1047 VSQKVGEEGT

-1076 VEKTQLWDGQKGLP
+1076 VEKTQLWDGEKGLP
-1090 QVLKREILSTER
+1090 EVLKRENLATER
-1102 NTNTWRQSLDRP
+1102 NTSTWRQSMDRG

-1123 GSVTR
+1123 GSITR

-1141 EEVGKYVDELSPEGA
+1141 QEVGKYVDELSPAGA

-1164 EAAAE
+1164 EAAEE
-1169 AGESIEKYVGDAKLL
+1169 AGESVEKYVGDAKLL
-1184 KDLNRAVT
+1184 KDLNRAVK

-1232 IIAPFAPAWKEIIGT
+1232 IIAPFAPAWREIIGT

-1307 GLDAPLKAPL
+1307 GLDAPLKAPI

-1336 AASTLIPDTPKT
+1336 AASKLIPDTPKT

-1356 PYGRKDIRATAGAI
+1356 PYGRKDIRATGGAI

-1403 LSATGKYDMGNPDE
+1403 LSASGKYDMGNPDE
-1417 IKLLQSDAK
+1417 IKKLQSDAK

-1453 NTKDGDIYVSELI
+1453 TTKDGDIFVSELI

-1488 GDNAG
+1488 GDDAG
-1493 LYVSSKSKST
+1493 LYISSKSKST

-1520 GDLLKDFPD
+1520 GDLLKEFPD

-1545 WDRQIRSG
+1545 WDRQIRTG

-1631 TDSRVADS
+1631 TDSRVANS

-1686 MLILENPEFGRV
+1686 MLILENPDFGRV

>member
-6 NLDPTTKKVIL
+6 NLDPTTKKAVL
-17 EKKVVIPQPTFDPN
+17 EKKVANAQPTFDPN

-42 AGWVPIET
+42 AAWVPIET
-50 QVALAKAGASNEAI
+50 QLALAKANASNQAI

-74 TVDTQAEPEKLDK
+74 TIDTQGEPEKLDQ
-87 SSFLYKNL
+87 SNFLYKNL
-95 KTVSRWLTAG
+95 KTISRWLTAG

-110 ELTQG
+110 ELAQG

-166 GEKITAG
+166 GERITAG
-173 SGFFV
+173 TGFFA
-178 SDELLERQGER
+178 SEELLERQGER

-221 FFSGLVDALVLVK
+221 FFSGLVDGLVLVK
-234 TDPTGPVAKAVKQFK
+234 TDPTGPVTKAFKEFK
-249 DVTTLIPRLTRAQT
+249 DVTTLIPRLTRVQT
-263 DELRKALEADAG
+263 DELRKVLEADAG

-300 RTLVARVRDEK
+300 RTLVARLRNEK
-311 NAVKIMDM
+311 NVVKIMDM
-319 FDQSANVSNEMVSL
+319 FDQSANVTNEMVAL

-433 RTVGADEETVSR
+433 RTVGADKETVSR
-445 IGAEAI
+445 IGAQAI
-451 ESFSEIGT
+451 ESFSETGT

-472 AIDETLKLNGVA
+472 AIDEVLKLNGVA
-484 QEVRDDVFRQV
+484 QEVRDGIFRQV
-495 REGLDQVRLY
+495 REGMDQVRLY
-505 MLDRV
+505 MLNRA
-510 GVTTDNGMAQWLSNS
+510 GVTTDNGMAQWLANS
-525 NRDFLPLEEIETLVK
+525 NRDFLPFEEIETLIK

-546 DFRIISPLQISEML
+546 DFRVVSPLQISEML

-577 NRFFGFGTFAGS
+577 NRFFGFSEKAGTIS
-589 KGDLAAIKTKVAGFK
+589 
-604 KQLDNAAPDTPEYA
+604 
-618 QIKQSYESAKKEL
+618 
-631 DNRSLAVGNFVGGI
+631 
-645 GGKSL
+645 GKSL
-650 RRDIAKITDE
+650 LRDVTKITDE

-667 DDIAYLNQMA
+667 DDISRLNKMA
-677 ATGEGIAGDISAA
+677 AEGEGASDEIAAA
-690 LDALKAEREALK
+690 LDALKAEREGLK
-702 QNVSMRVRTGEERAA
+702 QKVSMRVRTGEERAGL
-717 FKAIDVLQNQI
+717 KAVDVLQNSI

-748 VRMAFSGLPSVFTH
+748 VRMAFSSLPSVFTH

-797 EAMSF
+797 EAMTF
-802 GLRQQ
+802 GLRQA
-807 GMGSEEI
+807 GVGSDQV
-814 FDHMVKTGAWSRA
+814 FDNMAKTNNWSTAR
-827 SRSDVNGIKLHTDA
+827 RSDPDGIKLHTDA
-841 VSQNGYLVYADS
+841 VSQNGYLVFADT

-864 AAQTFVE
+864 VAQTFVE

-886 ILAAIKADK
+886 VIAAIKEDK
-895 KTYETIKKAYASGLE
+895 KTYQTIKNAYASGLE
-910 ISDNAGVKGKF
+910 ISDSTGKTIRLK
-921 SPINFDE
+921 PILFDE
-928 LAEDE
+928 LPASEVD
-933 LNQTLLQH
+933 QLLFQH
-941 AERIVVNN
+941 AERIIVNN
-949 VQELTGNVPDM
+949 VQELTGNIPDI
-960 EFAYAFNRIM
+960 EFAYGFNRIM

-979 APFRTLLSDLEN
+979 APMRRLLSELEN

-1008 PNNPTFGV
+1008 PNNPSFGV
-1016 IVKGIDSETGERFA
+1016 IVKGIDPDTGERFA
-1030 KNLNKAPEG
+1030 KNLTKAPEG

-1047 VSEKVAKEGT
+1047 VSQKVGKEGT

-1076 VEKTQLWDGQKGLP
+1076 AEKTQLWDGQKGLP
-1090 QVLKREILSTER
+1090 EALKRENLATER
-1102 NTNTWRQSLDRP
+1102 NTSTWRQSMDRG

-1123 GSVTR
+1123 GSITR

-1141 EEVGKYVDELSPEGA
+1141 EEVGKYVDELSPAGA

-1164 EAAAE
+1164 EAAEE

-1184 KDLNRAVT
+1184 KDLNRAST

-1225 NLEDILR
+1225 NLEDIMR

-1247 YSHIFR
+1247 YAHIFR

-1299 GTLAKAIT
+1299 GALAKAIT
-1307 GLDAPLKAPL
+1307 GLDAPLKAPI

-1336 AASTLIPDTPKT
+1336 AASKLIPDTPKT

-1356 PYGRKDIRATAGAI
+1356 PYGRKDIRATGGAI

-1403 LSATGKYDMGNPDE
+1403 LSASGKYDMGDPDE
-1417 IKLLQSDAK
+1417 IKKLQSDAK

-1439 QFLGPTAG
+1439 QFIGPTAG

-1453 NTKDGDIYVSELI
+1453 TTKDGDIFVSELI

-1488 GDNAG
+1488 GDDAG
-1493 LYVSSKSKST
+1493 LYISSKSKST

-1520 GDLLKDFPD
+1520 GDLIKEFPD

-1577 WARKQVGQF
+1577 WARKQIGQF
-1586 PTDDSRDL
+1586 PTDDSRAL

-1599 VALHAEL
+1599 AALHAEL

-1623 VDNMQALV
+1623 VEDMKALV
-1631 TDSRVADS
+1631 TDPRVANS

-1698 WQRFF
+1698 WQRFL

>member
-6 NLDPTTKKVIL
+6 NLDPVTKKAVL
-17 EKKVVIPQPTFDPN
+17 QKQVATPQPVLDPN
-31 VSANLSNVKQR
+31 VAANLSNIKQR

-50 QVALAKAGASNEAI
+50 QLALAKAGASNQAI

-74 TVDTQAEPEKLDK
+74 TVDTQAEPEKPDQ
-87 SSFLYKNL
+87 SNFLYKNL

-178 SDELLERQGER
+178 SEELLEKQAER

-221 FFSGLVDALVLVK
+221 FFSGLVDALILVK
-234 TDPTGPVAKAVKQFK
+234 TDPTGPVTKAFKEFK
-249 DVTTLIPRLTRAQT
+249 DVTTLIPRLTRVQT
-263 DELRKALEADAG
+263 DELRKVLESDAG

-300 RTLVARVRDEK
+300 RTLVGRLRNEK
-311 NAVKIMDM
+311 DVVKIMDM
-319 FDQSANVSNEMVSL
+319 FDQSANVSNEMVAL

-358 TDQVRL
+358 TDQIRS
-364 LQKSGRL
+364 LQKTGFIL
-371 GTSLKNMGGN
+371 NKPYIFGTSLKNIGGN
-381 LVERTPL
+381 IIERTPL

-433 RTVGADEETVSR
+433 RTVGADKETVSR
-445 IGAEAI
+445 IGAQAI
-451 ESFSEIGT
+451 ESFSQTGT
-459 RPQQNAVLETFNT
+459 RPQQNAVLETFNK
-472 AIDETLKLNGVA
+472 AIDEVLKLNGVA
-484 QEVRDDVFRQV
+484 QEVRDDIFRQV
-495 REGLDQVRLY
+495 REGMDQVRLY
-505 MLDRV
+505 MLNRN
-510 GVTTDNGMAQWLSNS
+510 GVTSDNGMAQWLANS
-525 NRDFLPLEEIETLVK
+525 NRDFLPFEEIESLIK

-546 DFRIISPLQISEML
+546 DYRVVSPLQISELL

-577 NRFFGFGTFAGS
+577 NRFFGFSEKAGTIA
-589 KGDLAAIKTKVAGFK
+589 
-604 KQLDNAAPDTPEYA
+604 
-618 QIKQSYESAKKEL
+618 
-631 DNRSLAVGNFVGGI
+631 
-645 GGKSL
+645 GKSFL
-650 RRDIAKITDE
+650 RRDITKITDE

-667 DDIAYLNQMA
+667 NDISYLNKMA
-677 ATGEGIAGDISAA
+677 AEGEGVSDEIGAA
-690 LDALKAEREALK
+690 LDALKEERVALT

-717 FKAIDVLQNQI
+717 FKAIDVLQNSI

-748 VRMAFSGLPSVFTH
+748 VRMAFSSLPSVFTH

-797 EAMSF
+797 EVMTF

-807 GMGSEEI
+807 GMGSDQV
-814 FDHMVKTGAWSRA
+814 FDNMVKTNNWSTAR
-827 SRSDVNGIKLHTDA
+827 RSDLNGEKLHTDA
-841 VSQNGYLVYADS
+841 VAQNGYLIFADT

-864 AAQTFVE
+864 VAQTFVE

-878 SRLVAKER
+878 SKLVAKER
-886 ILAAIKADK
+886 VLAAIKTDK
-895 KTYETIKKAYASGLE
+895 KTYETIKNVYASGLE
-910 ISDNAGVKGKF
+910 LSDNAGNTTRLKPILFDKL
-921 SPINFDE
+921 SPSEVDE
-928 LAEDE
+928 L
-933 LNQTLLQH
+933 LLQH
-941 AERIVVNN
+941 AERMIVNN
-949 VQELTGNVPDM
+949 VQEMTGNIPDI
-960 EFAYAFNRIM
+960 EFAYGFNRIM

-979 APFRTLLSDLEN
+979 APFRRILSELEN

-1001 TVLTSTD
+1001 TVRTSTD

-1016 IVKGIDSETGERFA
+1016 IVKGIDPETGERFA
-1030 KNLNKAPEG
+1030 KNLTKAPEG

-1047 VSEKVAKEGT
+1047 VSQKVAKEGT

-1076 VEKTQLWDGQKGLP
+1076 VERTQLWDGQKGLP
-1090 QVLKREILSTER
+1090 EALKRENLATER
-1102 NTNTWRQSLDRP
+1102 NTNTWRQSMDRG

-1156 QDALNAIK
+1156 QASLDAIA
-1164 EAAAE
+1164 EAATE
-1169 AGESIEKYVGDAKLL
+1169 AGESVEKYIGDPKLL
-1184 KDLNRAVT
+1184 KDLNRALT

-1225 NLEDILR
+1225 NLEDIMR
-1232 IIAPFAPAWKEIIGT
+1232 IVAPFAPAWREIIGT

-1262 TTRIYNA
+1262 TTRVYNA
-1269 AANAD
+1269 ASNAD

-1289 NAMTFMFPAS
+1289 NAMTFMFPLS
-1299 GTLAKAIT
+1299 GNLAKAIT

-1330 GPFAQL
+1330 GPFAQFV
-1336 AASTLIPDTPKT
+1336 ASKLIPDTPKT
-1348 DKIVEVLL
+1348 NKIVEILL
-1356 PYGRKDIRATAGAI
+1356 PYGRKGGTETTTGF
-1370 VPGYAQKLLQA
+1370 VPGYLRKLKDA
-1381 LTRDE
+1381 LFRNE

-1403 LSATGKYDMGNPDE
+1403 LSATGKYDLGNPDE
-1417 IKLLQSDAK
+1417 IKMLQSDAK

-1453 NTKDGDIYVSELI
+1453 TTKDGDIFVSELI

-1488 GDNAG
+1488 GEDAG
-1493 LYVSSKSKST
+1493 LYISSKSKST

-1520 GDLLKDFPD
+1520 GDLLKEFPD

-1553 KRERLTDKE
+1553 KRERLSDKE
-1562 IIDLAQERIGSAKYR
+1562 IIDLAQNRIGSAKYR
-1577 WARKQVGQF
+1577 WARKQIGQF
-1586 PTDDSRDL
+1586 PTDESRGL
-1594 LKRYR
+1594 LKQYR
-1599 VALHAEL
+1599 AVLHDEL

-1623 VDNMQALV
+1623 VEDMKALV
-1631 TDSRVADS
+1631 TDPRVANS
-1639 PIAQTINT
+1639 SIAQTINT
-1647 YLTFRTAA
+1647 YLQVRNRAKEIAFR
-1655 QNIALQQFGSNNIK
+1655 QFGSDNIK

-1681 ASMGE
+1681 ASIGE

-1698 WQRFF
+1698 WQRFL

>member
-6 NLDPTTKKVIL
+6 NLDPTTKKAIL
-17 EKKVVIPQPTFDPN
+17 EKKVATPQPVLDPN
-31 VSANLSNVKQR
+31 VSINLSNVKQR
-42 AGWVPIET
+42 AAWVPIET
-50 QVALAKAGASNEAI
+50 QLALAKANASNEAI

-74 TVDTQAEPEKLDK
+74 TIDTQAEPEKPDQ
-87 SSFLYKNL
+87 SNFLYKNL

-105 LDFVP
+105 LDFIP
-110 ELTQG
+110 ETTQG
-115 AASQALEIAGE
+115 AVAQIFDK
-126 MGIGNY
+126 N
-132 GQGTDRIN
+132 TDI
-140 NVDGWF
+140 DGWF

-157 TQGDYDPVT
+157 TQGDYDPKT

-210 TVFKPK
+210 TIFKPK

-234 TDPTGPVAKAVKQFK
+234 TDPTGPIAKAVKEYK
-249 DVTTLIPRLTRAQT
+249 DVTTLIPRLTRVQT

-300 RTLVARVRDEK
+300 RTLVGRLRDEK
-311 NAVKIMDM
+311 DVVKIMDI

-371 GTSLKNMGGN
+371 GTSLKNFGGN

-451 ESFSEIGT
+451 ESFSETGT
-459 RPQQNAVLETFNT
+459 RPQQNAVLESFNK
-472 AIDETLKLNGVA
+472 AIDEVLKLNGVA

-505 MLDRV
+505 MLDRA
-510 GVTTDNGMAQWLSNS
+510 GVTTDNGMAQWLANS
-525 NRDFLPLEEIETLVK
+525 NRDFLPLEEIETLIK

-577 NRFFGFGTFAGS
+577 NRFFGFSEKAGT
-589 KGDLAAIKTKVAGFK
+589 
-604 KQLDNAAPDTPEYA
+604 
-618 QIKQSYESAKKEL
+618 
-631 DNRSLAVGNFVGGI
+631 I
-645 GGKSL
+645 GGKSAV
-650 RRDIAKITDE
+650 RQIAKITDE
-660 DLYDKLG
+660 ELYDKLG
-667 DDIAYLNQMA
+667 EDISFFQQMASRGEGIPDDIAEAIRTLQ
-677 ATGEGIAGDISAA
+677 
-690 LDALKAEREALK
+690 AEREALK

-797 EAMSF
+797 EAMTF

-807 GMGSEEI
+807 GMGAEEI

-827 SRSDVNGIKLHTDA
+827 TRSDVNGMKLHTDA
-841 VSQNGYLVYADS
+841 VAQNGYLVYADS
-853 VGEDS
+853 VGKNS

-886 ILAAIKADK
+886 VVAAIKQDK
-895 KTYETIKKAYASGLE
+895 KTYDTIKKAYALGLE
-910 ISDNAGVKGKF
+910 IGDNTGTKGRLE
-921 SPINFDE
+921 PILFDQVS
-928 LAEDE
+928 AEEVD
-933 LNQTLLQH
+933 QLLFQH

-949 VQELTGNVPDM
+949 VQELTGNIPDI

-979 APFRTLLSDLEN
+979 APVRRLLSELEN

-1001 TVLTSTD
+1001 TVLTSSD

-1016 IVKGIDSETGERFA
+1016 IVKGIDPDTGERFA
-1030 KNLNKAPEG
+1030 KNLTKAPDN

-1047 VSEKVAKEGT
+1047 VSQKVAKEGT

-1069 TPQFRKV
+1069 TPQFRDIV
-1076 VEKTQLWDGQKGLP
+1076 QKTQLWDGQKGLP
-1090 QVLKREILSTER
+1090 EVLKRENLATER
-1102 NTNTWRQSLDRP
+1102 NTNTWRQSMDRG

-1123 GSVTR
+1123 GSITR

-1156 QDALNAIK
+1156 QDALKAIK
-1164 EAAAE
+1164 EAAEE
-1169 AGESIEKYVGDAKLL
+1169 AGQNIEEYVGSPKLL
-1184 KDLNRAVT
+1184 KDLERASK
-1192 GKGTASLQELDDYA
+1192 GNGTASLQELDDYA

-1299 GTLAKAIT
+1299 GALAKAIT

-1336 AASTLIPDTPKT
+1336 AASKIIPDTPKT

-1356 PYGRKDIRATAGAI
+1356 PYGRKDIRATGGAI

-1403 LSATGKYDMGNPDE
+1403 LSATGKYDLGNPDE
-1417 IKLLQSDAK
+1417 IKKLQSDAK

-1453 NTKDGDIYVSELI
+1453 TTKDGDIFVSELI

-1488 GDNAG
+1488 GDDAG
-1493 LYVSSKSKST
+1493 LYISSKSKST

-1511 QFGDWERSN
+1511 QFRDWERSN
-1520 GDLLKDFPD
+1520 GDLLKEFPD

-1577 WARKQVGQF
+1577 WARKQIGQF
-1586 PTDDSRDL
+1586 PSEDNRNL
-1594 LKRYR
+1594 LKQYR
-1599 VALHAEL
+1599 AALHAEL

-1623 VDNMQALV
+1623 VEDMARL
-1631 TDSRVADS
+1631 VADPRVVNS

-1647 YLTFRTAA
+1647 YLQVRNRAKEVAF
-1655 QNIALQQFGSNNIK
+1655 QQFGSDNIK

-1681 ASMGE
+1681 ASIGE
-1686 MLILENPEFGRV
+1686 MLILDNPEFGRV

>member
-74 TVDTQAEPEKLDK
+74 TIDTQGEPEKLDQ
-87 SSFLYKNL
+87 SNVVWKNL
-95 KTVSRWLTAG
+95 KTISRWLTAG

-110 ELTQG
+110 ELAQG

-221 FFSGLVDALVLVK
+221 FFSGLVDALVLVG
-234 TDPTGPVAKAVKQFK
+234 TDPTGPVTKAVKGFK
-249 DVTTLIPRLTRAQT
+249 DVTTLIPRLTRVQT

-300 RTLVARVRDEK
+300 RTLVGRLRKEK
-311 NAVKIMDM
+311 DVVKIMDM
-319 FDQSANVSNEMVSL
+319 FDQSANVTNEMVAL

-371 GTSLKNMGGN
+371 VTPLKNIGGN
-381 LVERTPL
+381 LIERTPL
-388 ANSKFVKNT
+388 ANSKFVKST

-433 RTVGADEETVSR
+433 RTVGADKETVSR
-445 IGAEAI
+445 IGAQAI
-451 ESFSEIGT
+451 ESFSSTGT

-472 AIDETLKLNGVA
+472 AIDEVLKLNGVA
-484 QEVRDDVFRQV
+484 QEVRDGIFRQV
-495 REGLDQVRLY
+495 REGMDEVRLY
-505 MLDRV
+505 MLNRA
-510 GVTTDNGMAQWLSNS
+510 GVTTDNGMAQWLANS
-525 NRDFLPLEEIETLVK
+525 NRDFLPLEEIETLIK

-546 DFRIISPLQISEML
+546 DYRVVSPLQISEML

-577 NRFFGFGTFAGS
+577 NRFFGFSEKAGTIS
-589 KGDLAAIKTKVAGFK
+589 
-604 KQLDNAAPDTPEYA
+604 
-618 QIKQSYESAKKEL
+618 
-631 DNRSLAVGNFVGGI
+631 
-645 GGKSL
+645 GKSVL
-650 RRDIAKITDE
+650 RRDITKIVDE

-667 DDIAYLNQMA
+667 DDISYLNKMLDE
-677 ATGEGIAGDISAA
+677 GEGVSDDIGAA
-690 LDALKAEREALK
+690 LDALKEERVALTQK
-702 QNVSMRVRTGEERAA
+702 VSMRVRTGEERAA
-717 FKAIDVLQNQI
+717 FKAIDVLQNSI

-748 VRMAFSGLPSVFTH
+748 VRMAFSSLPSVFTH

-797 EAMSF
+797 EVMTF
-802 GLRQQ
+802 GLRQA
-807 GMGSEEI
+807 GVGSDGI
-814 FDHMVKTGAWSRA
+814 FDNMAKTNNWSKA
-827 SRSDVNGIKLHTDA
+827 SRSDPNGEKLHTDA
-841 VSQNGYLVYADS
+841 VAQNGYLVFADS
-853 VGEDS
+853 VGENS
-858 PALRRI
+858 PALRRTV
-864 AAQTFVE
+864 AQTFVE

-878 SRLVAKER
+878 SKLVAKER
-886 ILAAIKADK
+886 VVAAIKKDK
-895 KTYETIKKAYASGLE
+895 KTYDTIKKAYASGLE
-910 ISDNAGVKGKF
+910 VSDSAGNTARLK
-921 SPINFDE
+921 PILFDE
-928 LAEDE
+928 VPASEVDE
-933 LNQTLLQH
+933 LLFQH
-941 AERIVVNN
+941 AERIIVNN
-949 VQELTGNVPDM
+949 VQELTGNIPDI
-960 EFAYAFNRIM
+960 EFAYGFNRIM
-970 LRDADGNTV
+970 LRDAKGNL
-979 APFRTLLSDLEN
+979 APVLRQTMSDVIPFE
-991 VEDGPLRVGS
+991 VTPIRVGS
-1001 TVLTSTD
+1001 TVVTSSD

-1016 IVKGIDSETGERFA
+1016 ITKLVDEKTGERFIES
-1030 KNLNKAPEG
+1030 KILNPDDFVAEI
-1039 LQVEVQPI
+1039 QPI
-1047 VSEKVAKEGT
+1047 VSQKVGEEGT

-1076 VEKTQLWDGQKGLP
+1076 VEKTQLWDGEKGLP
-1090 QVLKREILSTER
+1090 EVLKRENLATER
-1102 NTNTWRQSLDRP
+1102 NTSTWRQSMDRG

-1123 GSVTR
+1123 GSITR

-1141 EEVGKYVDELSPEGA
+1141 QEVGKYVDELSPAGA

-1164 EAAAE
+1164 EAAEE
-1169 AGESIEKYVGDAKLL
+1169 AGESVEKYVGDAKLL
-1184 KDLNRAVT
+1184 KDLNRAVK

-1232 IIAPFAPAWKEIIGT
+1232 IIAPFAPAWREIIGT

-1307 GLDAPLKAPL
+1307 GLDAPLKAPI

-1336 AASTLIPDTPKT
+1336 AASKLIPDTPKT

-1356 PYGRKDIRATAGAI
+1356 PYGRKDIRATGGAI

-1403 LSATGKYDMGNPDE
+1403 LSASGKYDMGNPDE
-1417 IKLLQSDAK
+1417 IKKLQSDAK

-1453 NTKDGDIYVSELI
+1453 TTKDGDIFVSELI

-1488 GDNAG
+1488 GDDAG
-1493 LYVSSKSKST
+1493 LYISSKSKST

-1520 GDLLKDFPD
+1520 GDLLKEFPD

-1545 WDRQIRSG
+1545 WDRQIRTG

-1631 TDSRVADS
+1631 TDSRVANS

-1686 MLILENPEFGRV
+1686 MLILENPDFGRV

>member
-6 NLDPTTKKVIL
+6 NLDPTTKKAVL
-17 EKKVVIPQPTFDPN
+17 EKKVATPQPVLDPN
-31 VSANLSNVKQR
+31 VSINLSNVKQR
-42 AGWVPIET
+42 AAWVPIET
-50 QVALAKAGASNEAI
+50 QLALAKANASNEAI

-74 TVDTQAEPEKLDK
+74 TIDTQAEPEKPDQ
-87 SSFLYKNL
+87 SNFLYRNL

-105 LDFVP
+105 LDFIP
-110 ELTQG
+110 ETTQG
-115 AASQALEIAGE
+115 AVAQIFDK
-126 MGIGNY
+126 N
-132 GQGTDRIN
+132 TDI
-140 NVDGWF
+140 DGWF

-157 TQGDYDPVT
+157 TQGDYDPKT

-234 TDPTGPVAKAVKQFK
+234 TDPTGPVTKAIKEFK
-249 DVTTLIPRLTRAQT
+249 DVTTLIPRLTRVQT

-300 RTLVARVRDEK
+300 RTLVARIRDEK

-433 RTVGADEETVSR
+433 RTVGADEDTVSR

-451 ESFSEIGT
+451 ESFSETGT
-459 RPQQNAVLETFNT
+459 RPQQNAVLESFNT
-472 AIDETLKLNGVA
+472 AIDEVLKLNGVA

-505 MLDRV
+505 MLNRA
-510 GVTTDNGMAQWLSNS
+510 GVTTDNGMAQWLANS
-525 NRDFLPLEEIETLVK
+525 NRDFLPLEEIETLIK

-577 NRFFGFGTFAGS
+577 NRFFGFSEKIGT
-589 KGDLAAIKTKVAGFK
+589 
-604 KQLDNAAPDTPEYA
+604 
-618 QIKQSYESAKKEL
+618 
-631 DNRSLAVGNFVGGI
+631 I
-645 GGKSL
+645 GGKSVL
-650 RRDIAKITDE
+650 RRDITKITDE

-667 DDIAYLNQMA
+667 DDISYLNKMA
-677 ATGEGIAGDISAA
+677 AEGEGASDEIAAA
-690 LDALKAEREALK
+690 LNALKAEREALK
-702 QNVSMRVRTGEERAA
+702 QKVSMRVRTGEERAA
-717 FKAIDVLQNQI
+717 FKAIDVLQNSI

-797 EAMSF
+797 EAMTF
-802 GLRQQ
+802 GLRQA
-807 GMGSEEI
+807 GVGSDGI
-814 FDHMVKTGAWSRA
+814 FDHMVKTNNWSKA
-827 SRSDVNGIKLHTDA
+827 SRSDINGEKLHTDA
-841 VSQNGYLVYADS
+841 VAQNGYLVYADS
-853 VGEDS
+853 VEEGS

-886 ILAAIKADK
+886 VVAAIKQDK

-910 ISDNAGVKGKF
+910 IGDDTGVKGRLD
-921 SPINFDE
+921 PIFFDQVS
-928 LAEDE
+928 AEEVD
-933 LNQTLLQH
+933 QLLFQH

-949 VQELTGNVPDM
+949 VQELTGNIPDI

-970 LRDADGNTV
+970 LRDANGNTV
-979 APFRTLLSDLEN
+979 APVRRLLSELEN

-1016 IVKGIDSETGERFA
+1016 IVKGIDPETGERFA
-1030 KNLNKAPEG
+1030 KNLTKAPEG

-1047 VSEKVAKEGT
+1047 VSQKVAKEGT

-1069 TPQFRKV
+1069 TPQFREIVKN
-1076 VEKTQLWDGQKGLP
+1076 TQLWDGQKGLP
-1090 QVLKREILSTER
+1090 EVLKRENLATER
-1102 NTNTWRQSLDRP
+1102 NTNTWRQSMDRG

-1123 GSVTR
+1123 GSITR

-1141 EEVGKYVDELSPEGA
+1141 EEVGKYVNELSPEGA
-1156 QDALNAIK
+1156 QDALKAIK
-1164 EAAAE
+1164 EAAEE
-1169 AGESIEKYVGDAKLL
+1169 AGESVEKYVGDTKLL
-1184 KDLNRAVT
+1184 KDLERASK
-1192 GKGTASLQELDDYA
+1192 GNGTASLQELDDYA

-1247 YSHIFR
+1247 YAHIFR

-1299 GTLAKAIT
+1299 GALAKAIT

-1336 AASTLIPDTPKT
+1336 AASKIIPDTPKT

-1356 PYGRKDIRATAGAI
+1356 PYGRKDIRATGGAI

-1381 LTRDE
+1381 LTRNE

-1403 LSATGKYDMGNPDE
+1403 LSATGKYDLGNPDE
-1417 IKLLQSDAK
+1417 IKKLQSDAK

-1439 QFLGPTAG
+1439 QFIGPTAG

-1453 NTKDGDIYVSELI
+1453 TTKDGDIFVSELI

-1488 GDNAG
+1488 GDDAG
-1493 LYVSSKSKST
+1493 LYISSKSKST

-1520 GDLLKDFPD
+1520 GDLLKEFPD

-1545 WDRQIRSG
+1545 WERQIRSG

-1577 WARKQVGQF
+1577 WARKQIGQF
-1586 PTDDSRDL
+1586 PSEDNRNL
-1594 LKRYR
+1594 LKQYR
-1599 VALHAEL
+1599 AALHAEL

-1623 VDNMQALV
+1623 VEDMARLV
-1631 TDSRVADS
+1631 ADPRVANS

>member
-6 NLDPTTKKVIL
+6 NLDPASQKVVL
-17 EKKVVIPQPTFDPN
+17 EKKVANAQPVLDPN
-31 VSANLSNVKQR
+31 VSANLSNIKQR

-50 QVALAKAGASNEAI
+50 QLALAKANASDQAI

-74 TVDTQAEPEKLDK
+74 TIDTQAEPEKQDQ
-87 SSFLYKNL
+87 SNFLYKNL

-105 LDFVP
+105 LDFIP
-110 ELTQG
+110 ETTQG
-115 AASQALEIAGE
+115 AVAQIFDK
-126 MGIGNY
+126 N
-132 GQGTDRIN
+132 TDI
-140 NVDGWF
+140 DGWF

-178 SDELLERQGER
+178 SDELLEKQGER

-234 TDPTGPVAKAVKQFK
+234 TDPTGPVTKAIKEFK
-249 DVTTLIPRLTRAQT
+249 DVTTLIPRLTRVQT
-263 DELRKALEADAG
+263 DELRKVLEGDAG

-285 NETKYAH
+285 NETKYAY
-292 FMDTNFRA
+292 FMNTNFRA
-300 RTLVARVRDEK
+300 RTLVGRLRKEK
-311 NAVKIMDM
+311 DVVKIMDM
-319 FDQSANVSNEMVSL
+319 FDQSANVSNEMVAL

-358 TDQVRL
+358 SDQVRL

-427 NIINYL
+427 NIVNYL
-433 RTVGADEETVSR
+433 RTVGADKETVFR
-445 IGAEAI
+445 IGAQAI

-484 QEVRDDVFRQV
+484 QEVRDGIFRQV
-495 REGLDQVRLY
+495 REGMDQVRKY
-505 MLDRV
+505 MLDRN
-510 GVTTDNGMAQWLSNS
+510 GVTSDNGMAQWLANS
-525 NRDFLPLEEIETLVK
+525 NRDFLPFEEIETLIK

-546 DFRIISPLQISEML
+546 DYRVVSPLQISEML

-577 NRFFGFGTFAGS
+577 NRFFGFSEKAGT
-589 KGDLAAIKTKVAGFK
+589 
-604 KQLDNAAPDTPEYA
+604 
-618 QIKQSYESAKKEL
+618 
-631 DNRSLAVGNFVGGI
+631 I

-650 RRDIAKITDE
+650 VRDVTKIVDE

-667 DDIAYLNQMA
+667 DDISYLNKMA
-677 ATGEGIAGDISAA
+677 VEGEGASDEIGAA
-690 LDALKAEREALK
+690 LDALKAEREGLK
-702 QNVSMRVRTGEERAA
+702 QKVSMRVRTGEERAGL
-717 FKAIDVLQNQI
+717 KAIDVLQNSI

-748 VRMAFSGLPSVFTH
+748 VRMAFSSLPSVFTH

-797 EAMSF
+797 EVMTF

-807 GMGSEEI
+807 GLGSDQL
-814 FDHMVKTGAWSRA
+814 FDNMVKTNNWGIAR
-827 SRSDVNGIKLHTDA
+827 RSDANGMKLHTDA
-841 VSQNGYLVYADS
+841 VSQNGYLVFADT
-853 VGEDS
+853 VGENS

-864 AAQTFVE
+864 VAETFVG

-886 ILAAIKADK
+886 VVAAIKQDK
-895 KTYETIKKAYASGLE
+895 KTYGTIKNAYASGLE
-910 ISDNAGVKGKF
+910 LSDSAGNTTRLK
-921 SPINFDE
+921 PILFDRLPASE
-928 LAEDE
+928 VD
-933 LNQTLLQH
+933 QLLFQH
-941 AERIVVNN
+941 AERIIVNN
-949 VQELTGNVPDM
+949 VQELTGNIPDI
-960 EFAYAFNRIM
+960 EFAYAFNRII

-979 APFRTLLSDLEN
+979 APLRRLLSDLEN
-991 VEDGPLRVGS
+991 VEDGPLSVGS
-1001 TVLTSTD
+1001 TVRTSTD

-1016 IVKGIDSETGERFA
+1016 IVKGIDPKTGERFA
-1030 KNLNKAPEG
+1030 KNLTKAPEG

-1047 VSEKVAKEGT
+1047 VSQKVGKEGT

-1090 QVLKREILSTER
+1090 EALKRENLATER
-1102 NTNTWRQSLDRP
+1102 NTSTWRQSMDRG
-1114 TNWFFGQLY
+1114 TNWFFGQIY
-1123 GSVTR
+1123 GSITR

-1141 EEVGKYVDELSPEGA
+1141 EEVGKYVDELSPAGA
-1156 QDALNAIK
+1156 QDALKAIG
-1164 EAAAE
+1164 EAAEE
-1169 AGESIEKYVGDAKLL
+1169 AGESIEKYVGSTKLL
-1184 KDLNRAVT
+1184 KDLERAST

-1225 NLEDILR
+1225 NLEDIMR
-1232 IIAPFAPAWKEIIGT
+1232 IIAPFAPAWREIIGT
-1247 YSHIFR
+1247 YAHIFR

-1262 TTRIYNA
+1262 TTRIFNA
-1269 AANAD
+1269 ASNAD

-1289 NAMTFMFPAS
+1289 NALTFMFPAS
-1299 GTLAKAIT
+1299 GALAKAIT
-1307 GLDAPLKAPL
+1307 GLDASLKAPL

-1336 AASTLIPDTPKT
+1336 AASKLIPDTPKT

-1356 PYGRKDIRATAGAI
+1356 PYGRKDVRATGGAI

-1403 LSATGKYDMGNPDE
+1403 LSATGKYDMSDPDE
-1417 IKLLQSDAK
+1417 IRKLQSDAK

-1439 QFLGPTAG
+1439 QFIGPTAG

-1453 NTKDGDIYVSELI
+1453 TTKDGDIFVSELI

-1477 DSAVQTFLDQF
+1477 DSAVQTFLDMF
-1488 GDNAG
+1488 GDDAG
-1493 LYVSSKSKST
+1493 LYISSKSKSM

-1520 GDLLKDFPD
+1520 GDLIKEFPD

-1553 KRERLTDKE
+1553 KRKRLTDKE
-1562 IIDLAQERIGSAKYR
+1562 IIDLAQERVGSTKYR
-1577 WARKQVGQF
+1577 WARKQIGQF
-1586 PTDDSRDL
+1586 PTDDSRAL

-1599 VALHAEL
+1599 AALHAEL

-1623 VDNMQALV
+1623 VEDMKLLV
-1631 TDSRVADS
+1631 TDTRVADS
-1639 PIAQTINT
+1639 EIAQTINT
-1647 YLTFRTAA
+1647 YLKFRTAA
-1655 QNIALQQFGSNNIK
+1655 QSIALQQFGSNNIK

-1686 MLILENPEFGRV
+1686 MLILQNPEFGRV

>member
-17 EKKVVIPQPTFDPN
+17 QKKVVIPQTTFDPN

-50 QVALAKAGASNEAI
+50 QLALAKAGASNEAI

-74 TVDTQAEPEKLDK
+74 TVDTQAEPEKQDQ
-87 SSFLYKNL
+87 SNFLYKNL

-210 TVFKPK
+210 TVFTAK

-221 FFSGLVDALVLVK
+221 FFSGLVDGLVLVK
-234 TDPTGPVAKAVKQFK
+234 TDPTGPVAKAIKEFK

-319 FDQSANVSNEMVSL
+319 FDQSANVTNEMVSL

-427 NIINYL
+427 NIVNYL
-433 RTVGADEETVSR
+433 RTVGADEDTVSR
-445 IGAEAI
+445 IGAQAI
-451 ESFSEIGT
+451 ESFSETGT

-495 REGLDQVRLY
+495 RLGLDQVRLY
-505 MLDRV
+505 MLDRA

-525 NRDFLPLEEIETLVK
+525 NRDFLPLEEIESLVK

-577 NRFFGFGTFAGS
+577 NRFFGFSEKAGT
-589 KGDLAAIKTKVAGFK
+589 
-604 KQLDNAAPDTPEYA
+604 
-618 QIKQSYESAKKEL
+618 
-631 DNRSLAVGNFVGGI
+631 I

-650 RRDIAKITDE
+650 RRDIIKITDE

-677 ATGEGIAGDISAA
+677 ATGEGISGDISAA
-690 LDALKAEREALK
+690 LDALKAEREGLK
-702 QNVSMRVRTGEERAA
+702 EKVSMRVRTGEERAA

-783 LTGLKLEEYVDDVR
+783 LTGLKLEKYVDDVR
-797 EAMSF
+797 EAMTF

-827 SRSDVNGIKLHTDA
+827 SRSDVNGNKLHTDA
-841 VSQNGYLVYADS
+841 VAQNGYLVFADT
-853 VGEDS
+853 VGKDS

-921 SPINFDE
+921 SPIFFDE

-941 AERIVVNN
+941 AERIIVNN
-949 VQELTGNVPDM
+949 VQELTGNIPDI
-960 EFAYAFNRIM
+960 EFAYGFNRIM

-1001 TVLTSTD
+1001 TVRTSTD

-1016 IVKGIDSETGERFA
+1016 IVKGIDPDTGERFA

-1069 TPQFRKV
+1069 TPQFRRV

-1090 QVLKREILSTER
+1090 QVLKREVLATER

-1164 EAAAE
+1164 EAATE

-1336 AASTLIPDTPKT
+1336 AASKLIPDTPKT

-1356 PYGRKDIRATAGAI
+1356 PYGRKGGTETATAFI
-1370 VPGYAQKLLQA
+1370 PGYARKLKEA
-1381 LTRDE
+1381 LFRNE

-1417 IKLLQSDAK
+1417 IKKMQSDAK

-1453 NTKDGDIYVSELI
+1453 TTKDGDIFVSELI

-1488 GDNAG
+1488 GDDAG
-1493 LYVSSKSKST
+1493 LYISSKSRST
-1503 VQGLEATE
+1503 VQGLEATD
-1511 QFGDWERSN
+1511 QFGGWERSN
-1520 GDLLKDFPD
+1520 GDLLKEFPE

-1577 WARKQVGQF
+1577 WARKQIGQF
-1586 PTDDSRDL
+1586 PTDDSRAL

-1623 VDNMQALV
+1623 VEDMKALV
-1631 TDSRVADS
+1631 TDSRVANS

>member
-74 TVDTQAEPEKLDK
+74 TIDTQGEPEKLDQ
-87 SSFLYKNL
+87 SNVVWKNL
-95 KTVSRWLTAG
+95 KTISRWLTAG

-110 ELTQG
+110 ELAQG

-173 SGFFV
+173 TGFFV

-199 SAFTIGRAAAN
+199 SGLSIGRAAAN

-221 FFSGLVDALVLVK
+221 FFSGLVDALVLVG
-234 TDPTGPVAKAVKQFK
+234 TDPTGPVTKAVKGFK
-249 DVTTLIPRLTRAQT
+249 DVTTLIPRLTRVQT

-300 RTLVARVRDEK
+300 RTLVGRLRKEK
-311 NAVKIMDM
+311 DVVKIMDM
-319 FDQSANVSNEMVSL
+319 FDQSANVTNEMVAL

-371 GTSLKNMGGN
+371 VTPLKNIGGN
-381 LVERTPL
+381 LIERTPL
-388 ANSKFVKNT
+388 ANSKFVKST

-433 RTVGADEETVSR
+433 RTVGADKETVSR
-445 IGAEAI
+445 IGAQAI
-451 ESFSEIGT
+451 ESFSSTGT

-472 AIDETLKLNGVA
+472 AIDEVLKLNGVA
-484 QEVRDDVFRQV
+484 QEVRDGIFRQV
-495 REGLDQVRLY
+495 REGMDEVRLY
-505 MLDRV
+505 MLNRA
-510 GVTTDNGMAQWLSNS
+510 GVTTDNGMAQWLANS
-525 NRDFLPLEEIETLVK
+525 NRDFLPFEEIETLIK

-546 DFRIISPLQISEML
+546 DYRVVSPLQISEML

-577 NRFFGFGTFAGS
+577 NRFFGFSEKAGT
-589 KGDLAAIKTKVAGFK
+589 
-604 KQLDNAAPDTPEYA
+604 
-618 QIKQSYESAKKEL
+618 
-631 DNRSLAVGNFVGGI
+631 I
-645 GGKSL
+645 GGKSVL
-650 RRDIAKITDE
+650 RRDITKIVDE

-667 DDIAYLNQMA
+667 DDISYLNKMLDE
-677 ATGEGIAGDISAA
+677 GEGVSDDIGAA
-690 LDALKAEREALK
+690 LDALKEERVALTQK
-702 QNVSMRVRTGEERAA
+702 VSMRVRTGEERAA
-717 FKAIDVLQNQI
+717 FKAIDVLQNSI

-748 VRMAFSGLPSVFTH
+748 VRMAFSSLPSVFTH

-797 EAMSF
+797 EVMTF
-802 GLRQQ
+802 GLRQA
-807 GMGSEEI
+807 GVGSDGI
-814 FDHMVKTGAWSRA
+814 FDNMAKTNNWSKA
-827 SRSDVNGIKLHTDA
+827 SRSDPNGEKLHTDA
-841 VSQNGYLVYADS
+841 VAQNGYLVFADS
-853 VGEDS
+853 VGENS

-864 AAQTFVE
+864 VAQTFVE

-878 SRLVAKER
+878 SKLVAKER
-886 ILAAIKADK
+886 VVAAIKKDK
-895 KTYETIKKAYASGLE
+895 KTYDTIKKAYASGLE
-910 ISDNAGVKGKF
+910 VSDSAGNTARLK
-921 SPINFDE
+921 PILFDE
-928 LAEDE
+928 VPASEVDE
-933 LNQTLLQH
+933 LLFQH
-941 AERIVVNN
+941 AERIIVNN
-949 VQELTGNVPDM
+949 VQELTGNIPDI
-960 EFAYAFNRIM
+960 EFAYGFNRIM
-970 LRDADGNTV
+970 LRDAKGNL
-979 APFRTLLSDLEN
+979 APVLRQTMSDVIPFE
-991 VEDGPLRVGS
+991 VTPIRVGS
-1001 TVLTSTD
+1001 TVVTSSD

-1016 IVKGIDSETGERFA
+1016 ITKLVDEKTGERFIES
-1030 KNLNKAPEG
+1030 KILNPDDFVAEI
-1039 LQVEVQPI
+1039 QPI
-1047 VSEKVAKEGT
+1047 VSQKVGEEGT

-1076 VEKTQLWDGQKGLP
+1076 VEKTQLWDGEKGLP
-1090 QVLKREILSTER
+1090 EVLKRENLATER
-1102 NTNTWRQSLDRP
+1102 NTSTWRQSMDRG

-1123 GSVTR
+1123 GSITR

-1141 EEVGKYVDELSPEGA
+1141 QEVGKYVDELSPAGA

-1164 EAAAE
+1164 EAAEE
-1169 AGESIEKYVGDAKLL
+1169 AGESVEKYVGDAKLL
-1184 KDLNRAVT
+1184 KDLNRAVK

-1232 IIAPFAPAWKEIIGT
+1232 IIAPFAPAWREIIGT

-1307 GLDAPLKAPL
+1307 GLDAPLKAPI

-1336 AASTLIPDTPKT
+1336 AASKLIPDTPKT

-1356 PYGRKDIRATAGAI
+1356 PYGRKDIRATGGAI

-1403 LSATGKYDMGNPDE
+1403 LSASGKYDMGNPDE
-1417 IKLLQSDAK
+1417 IKKLQSDAK

-1453 NTKDGDIYVSELI
+1453 TTKDGDIFVSELI

-1488 GDNAG
+1488 GDDAG
-1493 LYVSSKSKST
+1493 LYISSKSKST

-1520 GDLLKDFPD
+1520 GDLLKEFPD

-1545 WDRQIRSG
+1545 WDRQIRTG

-1631 TDSRVADS
+1631 TDSRVANS

-1686 MLILENPEFGRV
+1686 MLILENPDFGRV

>member
-6 NLDPTTKKVIL
+6 NLDPATKKTVL
-17 EKKVVIPQPTFDPN
+17 EKKVATAQPTFDPN

-42 AGWVPIET
+42 AAWIPIET
-50 QVALAKAGASNEAI
+50 QLALAKANASNQAI

-74 TVDTQAEPEKLDK
+74 TIDTQAEPEKPDQ
-87 SSFLYKNL
+87 SNFLYKNL

-110 ELTQG
+110 ETTQG
-115 AASQALEIAGE
+115 AVAQIFDK
-126 MGIGNY
+126 N
-132 GQGTDRIN
+132 TDI
-140 NVDGWF
+140 DGWF

-173 SGFFV
+173 EGFFV

-234 TDPTGPVAKAVKQFK
+234 TDPTGPVTKAIKEFK
-249 DVTTLIPRLTRAQT
+249 DVTTLIPRLTRVQT

-300 RTLVARVRDEK
+300 RTLVGRVRKEK
-311 NAVKIMDM
+311 DAVKIMDM
-319 FDQSANVSNEMVSL
+319 FDQSANVSNEMVAL

-358 TDQVRL
+358 SDQVRL

-433 RTVGADEETVSR
+433 RTVGADNETVSR
-445 IGAEAI
+445 IGAQAI
-451 ESFSEIGT
+451 ESFSETGT

-472 AIDETLKLNGVA
+472 AIDEVLKLNGVA
-484 QEVRDDVFRQV
+484 QEVRDEIFRQV
-495 REGLDQVRLY
+495 REGMDTVRLY
-505 MLDRV
+505 MLDRN
-510 GVTTDNGMAQWLSNS
+510 GVTSDNGMAKWLANS
-525 NRDFLPLEEIETLVK
+525 NRDFLPFEEIETLIK

-546 DFRIISPLQISEML
+546 DYRVVSPLQISEML

-569 RQLRRLTS
+569 RQLRRLAS
-577 NRFFGFGTFAGS
+577 NRFFGFSEKAGT
-589 KGDLAAIKTKVAGFK
+589 
-604 KQLDNAAPDTPEYA
+604 
-618 QIKQSYESAKKEL
+618 
-631 DNRSLAVGNFVGGI
+631 I
-645 GGKSL
+645 GGKSVL
-650 RRDIAKITDE
+650 RRDITKIVDE

-667 DDIAYLNQMA
+667 DDINYLNKML
-677 ATGEGIAGDISAA
+677 TEGEGASDDIAAA
-690 LDALKAEREALK
+690 LDALKEERVALT

-717 FKAIDVLQNQI
+717 FKAIDVLQNSI

-748 VRMAFSGLPSVFTH
+748 VRMAFSSLPSVFTH

-783 LTGLKLEEYVDDVR
+783 LTGLKLEEYVEDVR
-797 EAMSF
+797 EAMTF
-802 GLRQQ
+802 GLRQA
-807 GMGSEEI
+807 GVGSDQV
-814 FDHMVKTGAWSRA
+814 FDNMAKTNNWSTAR
-827 SRSDVNGIKLHTDA
+827 RSDPDGIKLHTDA
-841 VSQNGYLVYADS
+841 VAQNGYLVFADS

-864 AAQTFVE
+864 VAQTFVE

-886 ILAAIKADK
+886 VIAAVKEDK
-895 KTYETIKKAYASGLE
+895 KTYQTIKNAYASGLE
-910 ISDNAGVKGKF
+910 ISDSTGNTIRLKPILFDKL
-921 SPINFDE
+921 SPSEVDQ
-928 LAEDE
+928 L
-933 LNQTLLQH
+933 LLQH
-941 AERIVVNN
+941 AERIIVNN
-949 VQELTGNVPDM
+949 VQELTGNIPDI
-960 EFAYAFNRIM
+960 EFAYGFNRIM

-979 APFRTLLSDLEN
+979 APVRRILSELEN

-1001 TVLTSTD
+1001 TVRTSTD

-1016 IVKGIDSETGERFA
+1016 IVKGIDPETGERFA
-1030 KNLNKAPEG
+1030 KNLTKAPEG

-1076 VEKTQLWDGQKGLP
+1076 AEKTQLWDGQKGLP
-1090 QVLKREILSTER
+1090 EELKRENLATER
-1102 NTNTWRQSLDRP
+1102 NTSTWRQSMDRG

-1123 GSVTR
+1123 GSITR
-1128 KLERSP
+1128 TLERSP

-1141 EEVGKYVDELSPEGA
+1141 QEVGKYVDELSPEGA
-1156 QDALNAIK
+1156 QDALKAIK
-1164 EAAAE
+1164 EAAEE

-1192 GKGTASLQELDDYA
+1192 GKGTATLQELDDYA

-1225 NLEDILR
+1225 NLEDIMR
-1232 IIAPFAPAWKEIIGT
+1232 IVAPFAPAWKEIIGT

-1269 AANAD
+1269 ASNAD

-1299 GTLAKAIT
+1299 GALAKAVT

-1336 AASTLIPDTPKT
+1336 AASKLIPDTPKT

-1356 PYGRKDIRATAGAI
+1356 PYGRKGGTETATAFI
-1370 VPGYAQKLLQA
+1370 PGYARKLKDA
-1381 LTRDE
+1381 LFRNE

-1403 LSATGKYDMGNPDE
+1403 LSSTGKYDMGNPDE
-1417 IKLLQSDAK
+1417 IKKLQSDAK

-1439 QFLGPTAG
+1439 QFIGPTAG

-1453 NTKDGDIYVSELI
+1453 TTKDGDIFVSELI

-1488 GDNAG
+1488 GDDAG
-1493 LYVSSKSKST
+1493 LYISSKSKST

-1520 GDLLKDFPD
+1520 GDLIKEFPE

-1553 KRERLTDKE
+1553 SRERLTDKE

-1577 WARKQVGQF
+1577 WARKQIGQF
-1586 PTDDSRDL
+1586 PTDDSRAL

-1599 VALHAEL
+1599 AALHAEL

-1623 VDNMQALV
+1623 VEDMKALV
-1631 TDSRVADS
+1631 TDSRVANS

-1698 WQRFF
+1698 WQRFL

>member
-6 NLDPTTKKVIL
+6 NLDPTTKKAVL
-17 EKKVVIPQPTFDPN
+17 EKKVATAQPTFDPN

-42 AGWVPIET
+42 AAWVPIET
-50 QVALAKAGASNEAI
+50 QLALAKTNASNEAI

-74 TVDTQAEPEKLDK
+74 TIDTQAEPKKQDQ

-105 LDFVP
+105 LDFIP
-110 ELTQG
+110 ETTQG
-115 AASQALEIAGE
+115 AVAQIFDK
-126 MGIGNY
+126 N
-132 GQGTDRIN
+132 TDI
-140 NVDGWF
+140 DGWF

-157 TQGDYDPVT
+157 TQGDYDPKT

-173 SGFFV
+173 SGFFA

-234 TDPTGPVAKAVKQFK
+234 TDPTGPITKAFKEFK
-249 DVTTLIPRLTRAQT
+249 DVTTLIPRLTRVQT
-263 DELRKALEADAG
+263 DELRKVLEADAG

-300 RTLVARVRDEK
+300 RTLVGRVREEK
-311 NAVKIMDM
+311 DVVKIMDM
-319 FDQSANVSNEMVSL
+319 FDQSANVSNEMVAL

-388 ANSKFVKNT
+388 ANSKFVKNS

-402 KYLTEKPEEGLIVGG
+402 KYLTEKPEEALIVGG

-427 NIINYL
+427 NIVNYL

-445 IGAEAI
+445 IGAQAV
-451 ESFSEIGT
+451 ESFSETGT
-459 RPQQNAVLETFNT
+459 RPEQYAVLETFNK

-505 MLDRV
+505 MLDRA
-510 GVTTDNGMAQWLSNS
+510 GVTTDNGMAQWLANS
-525 NRDFLPLEEIETLVK
+525 NRDFLPFEEIETLIK

-577 NRFFGFGTFAGS
+577 NRFFGFGDFAG
-589 KGDLAAIKTKVAGFK
+589 GF
-604 KQLDNAAPDTPEYA
+604 
-618 QIKQSYESAKKEL
+618 
-631 DNRSLAVGNFVGGI
+631 
-645 GGKSL
+645 GGKSAL
-650 RRDIAKITDE
+650 RQVTKITDE
-660 DLYDKLG
+660 ELYDKLG
-667 DDIAYLNQMA
+667 GDIAYYQRMA
-677 ATGEGIAGDISAA
+677 STGLGDPDDVAEAIRA
-690 LDALKAEREALK
+690 LQVEREALK
-702 QNVSMRVRTGEERAA
+702 QNVSMRVRTGEERAGL
-717 FKAIDVLQNQI
+717 KAIDVLQNQI

-797 EAMSF
+797 EAMTF

-807 GMGSEEI
+807 GLGPEEI

-827 SRSDVNGIKLHTDA
+827 TRSDVNGMKLHTDA
-841 VSQNGYLVYADS
+841 VAQNGYLVHAD
-853 VGEDS
+853 
-858 PALRRI
+858 PLQKI
-864 AAQTFVE
+864 AASTFVE

-878 SRLVAKER
+878 ARLVAKER
-886 ILAAIKADK
+886 IVAAIKADK
-895 KTYETIKKAYASGLE
+895 KTFDTLKQAYASGFE
-910 ISDNAGVKGKF
+910 IIDTAGTKGRLA
-921 SPINFDE
+921 PVLFDQVP
-928 LAEDE
+928 AEEVD
-933 LNQTLLQH
+933 QLLFQH
-941 AERIVVNN
+941 AERIAVNN
-949 VQELTGNVPDM
+949 VQELTGNIPDI
-960 EFAYAFNRIM
+960 EFAYAFNRIP
-970 LRDADGNTV
+970 LRDAKGNL
-979 APFRTLLSDLEN
+979 APVLRETMSDVIPFE
-991 VEDGPLRVGS
+991 VTPIRVGS
-1001 TVLTSTD
+1001 TVVTSSD

-1016 IVKGIDSETGERFA
+1016 ITKLVDEKTGERFIES
-1030 KNLNKAPEG
+1030 KILNPDDFVAEI
-1039 LQVEVQPI
+1039 QPI
-1047 VSEKVAKEGT
+1047 VTEKAGKEAST
-1057 NFVTAFGDNGVG
+1057 FATAFGPNGVG
-1069 TPQFRKV
+1069 TPQFRDV
-1076 VEKTQLWDGQKGLP
+1076 VQKTQLWDGQKGLP
-1090 QVLKREILSTER
+1090 QVLKREILATER
-1102 NTNTWRQSLDRP
+1102 NTSTWRKSLDRP

-1156 QDALNAIK
+1156 QDALKAIG
-1164 EAAAE
+1164 EAAEE
-1169 AGESIEKYVGDAKLL
+1169 AGQNIEEYVGSPKLL
-1184 KDLNRAVT
+1184 KDLNRAST
-1192 GKGTASLQELDDYA
+1192 GKGTATLQELDDYA

-1225 NLEDILR
+1225 NLEDIMR

-1247 YSHIFR
+1247 YSHILR

-1269 AANAD
+1269 ASNAD

-1299 GTLAKAIT
+1299 GGLAKAIT

-1336 AASTLIPDTPKT
+1336 AASKLIPDTPNT

-1356 PYGRKDIRATAGAI
+1356 PYGRKDIRATGGAI

-1417 IKLLQSDAK
+1417 IKKLQSDAK

-1439 QFLGPTAG
+1439 QFIGPTAG

-1453 NTKDGDIYVSELI
+1453 TTKDGDIFVSELI

-1488 GDNAG
+1488 GDDAG
-1493 LYVSSKSKST
+1493 LYISSKSKST

-1520 GDLLKDFPD
+1520 GDLIKEFPD
-1529 IASYLAPGGDD
+1529 IASYLAPGVDD

-1577 WARKQVGQF
+1577 WARKQIGQF
-1586 PTDDSRDL
+1586 PTDDSRAL

-1599 VALHAEL
+1599 AALHAEL

-1623 VDNMQALV
+1623 VEDMKVLV
-1631 TDSRVADS
+1631 TDSRVANS

-1698 WQRFF
+1698 WQRFL

>member
-1 MAWES
+1 MAWET
-6 NLDPTTKKVIL
+6 NLDPTTYKNILTKKVAA
-17 EKKVVIPQPTFDPN
+17 PQPALGPV

-42 AGWVPIET
+42 AAWVPIET
-50 QVALAKAGASNEAI
+50 QLALAKASASNQAI

-74 TVDTQAEPEKLDK
+74 TIDTQAEPEKPDQ
-87 SSFLYKNL
+87 SNFLYKNL

-105 LDFVP
+105 LDFIP
-110 ELTQG
+110 ELTAG

-126 MGIGNY
+126 YGIGNY
-132 GQGTDRIN
+132 GQGTERIN
-140 NVDGWF
+140 NIDGWF

-178 SDELLERQGER
+178 SDELLERQAER

-234 TDPTGPVAKAVKQFK
+234 TDPTGPVTKAVKGFK
-249 DVTTLIPRLTRAQT
+249 DVRTLIPRLTKAQT

-300 RTLVARVRDEK
+300 RTLVARLRDEK
-311 NAVKIMDM
+311 DVVKIMDI
-319 FDQSANVSNEMVSL
+319 FDQSPNVTNEMVSL

-371 GTSLKNMGGN
+371 VTPLKNIGGN
-381 LVERTPL
+381 LIERTPL

-433 RTVGADEETVSR
+433 RTVGADEKTVSR
-445 IGAEAI
+445 IGAQAI
-451 ESFSEIGT
+451 ESFSETGT
-459 RPQQNAVLETFNT
+459 RPEQYAVLESFNT
-472 AIDETLKLNGVA
+472 AIDEVLKLNGVA

-505 MLDRV
+505 MLDRA
-510 GVTTDNGMAQWLSNS
+510 GVTTDNGMAQWLANS
-525 NRDFLPLEEIETLVK
+525 NRDFLPLEEIETLIK

-569 RQLRRLTS
+569 RQLRRLAS
-577 NRFFGFGTFAGS
+577 NRFFGFSEKAGTIS
-589 KGDLAAIKTKVAGFK
+589 
-604 KQLDNAAPDTPEYA
+604 
-618 QIKQSYESAKKEL
+618 
-631 DNRSLAVGNFVGGI
+631 
-645 GGKSL
+645 GKSVV
-650 RRDIAKITDE
+650 RQIAKITDE
-660 DLYDKLG
+660 ELYDKLG
-667 DDIAYLNQMA
+667 KDISYFQQMA
-677 ATGEGIAGDISAA
+677 STGLGDP
-690 LDALKAEREALK
+690 DDVAEAIRGLQAQREALK

-797 EAMSF
+797 EAMTF

-814 FDHMVKTGAWSRA
+814 FDHMVKTGAWSRVA
-827 SRSDVNGIKLHTDA
+827 RSDVNGTKLHTDA
-841 VSQNGYLVYADS
+841 VAQNGYLVYADS
-853 VGEDS
+853 VEENS

-871 FGGVTSE
+871 FGGVTNE

-886 ILAAIKADK
+886 IVAAIKRDK
-895 KTYETIKKAYASGLE
+895 KTYETIKEAYASGLE
-910 ISDNAGVKGKF
+910 IGDSTGVKGRLK
-921 SPINFDE
+921 PIFFDRMPP
-928 LAEDE
+928 DE
-933 LNQTLLQH
+933 VDQALLQH

-949 VQELTGNVPDM
+949 VQELTGNIPDI
-960 EFAYAFNRIM
+960 EFAYAFNRVM
-970 LRDADGNTV
+970 LRDADGNMV
-979 APFRTLLSDLEN
+979 APFRRLLSELEN
-991 VEDGPLRVGS
+991 AEDGPLRVGS
-1001 TVLTSTD
+1001 TVLTNTD

-1016 IVKGIDSETGERFA
+1016 IVKGIDPDTGERFA
-1030 KNLNKAPEG
+1030 KNLDKAPDN

-1057 NFVTAFGDNGVG
+1057 NFVTAFGNNGVG
-1069 TPQFRKV
+1069 TPQFRDIV
-1076 VEKTQLWDGQKGLP
+1076 QKTQLWDGQKGLP
-1090 QVLKREILSTER
+1090 EVLKREILATER
-1102 NTNTWRQSLDRP
+1102 NTSTWRKSLDRP

-1128 KLERSP
+1128 RLERSP

-1141 EEVGKYVDELSPEGA
+1141 EEVGKYVTELSPEGA
-1156 QDALNAIK
+1156 QDALKAIK
-1164 EAAAE
+1164 EAADE
-1169 AGESIEKYVGDAKLL
+1169 AGENVEKYVGSPKLL
-1184 KDLNRAVT
+1184 KDLERASK
-1192 GKGTASLQELDDYA
+1192 GNGTASLQELDDYA

-1232 IIAPFAPAWKEIIGT
+1232 IIAPFAPAWREIIGT
-1247 YSHIFR
+1247 YAHIFR

-1262 TTRIYNA
+1262 TTRLYNA

-1299 GTLAKAIT
+1299 GALAKAIT

-1330 GPFAQL
+1330 GPFAQF
-1336 AASTLIPDTPKT
+1336 AASKLIPDTPKT
-1348 DKIVEVLL
+1348 DKIVELLL
-1356 PYGRKDIRATAGAI
+1356 PYGRKGGTETTTAFF
-1370 VPGYAQKLLQA
+1370 PGYAQKLLQA
-1381 LTRDE
+1381 LTRNE

-1403 LSATGKYDMGNPDE
+1403 LSATGKYDLGNPEE

-1453 NTKDGDIYVSELI
+1453 TTKDGDIFVSELI

-1488 GDNAG
+1488 GDDAG
-1493 LYVSSKSKST
+1493 LYVSSKSRSL

-1520 GDLLKDFPD
+1520 GDLLKEFPD
-1529 IASYLAPGGDD
+1529 IAAYLAPGGDD

-1545 WDRQIRSG
+1545 WERQIRTG
-1553 KRERLTDKE
+1553 KRKRLTDKE

-1577 WARKQVGQF
+1577 WARKQIGQF
-1586 PTDDSRDL
+1586 PTEDSRNL

-1599 VALHAEL
+1599 AALHDEL

-1623 VDNMQALV
+1623 VEDMERMVA
-1631 TDSRVADS
+1631 DPRVANS

-1647 YLTFRTAA
+1647 YLQVRNRAKE
-1655 QNIALQQFGSNNIK
+1655 IAFQQFGSNNIK

-1681 ASMGE
+1681 ASIGE

>member
-42 AGWVPIET
+42 AGWVPVET
-50 QVALAKAGASNEAI
+50 QLALAKANASNEAI

-74 TVDTQAEPEKLDK
+74 TIDTQAEPEKPDQ
-87 SSFLYKNL
+87 SRFLYRNL

-105 LDFVP
+105 LDFIP
-110 ELTQG
+110 ETTQG
-115 AASQALEIAGE
+115 AVAQIFDK
-126 MGIGNY
+126 N
-132 GQGTDRIN
+132 TDI
-140 NVDGWF
+140 DGWF

-157 TQGDYDPVT
+157 TQGDYDPET

-178 SDELLERQGER
+178 GDELLERQGER

-199 SAFTIGRAAAN
+199 SAFTIGRAAVN

-221 FFSGLVDALVLVK
+221 FFSGLVDALVLIK
-234 TDPTGPVAKAVKQFK
+234 TDPTGPVAKAVKEFK
-249 DVTTLIPRLTRAQT
+249 DVRTLIPRLTKAQT
-263 DELRKALEADAG
+263 DDLRKALETDAG

-300 RTLVARVRDEK
+300 RTLVGRLRDEK

-364 LQKSGRL
+364 LQKSGYL
-371 GTSLKNMGGN
+371 GTKLKNFGGN

-427 NIINYL
+427 NIVNYL
-433 RTVGADEETVSR
+433 RTVGADEDTVSR

-451 ESFSEIGT
+451 ESFSETGT
-459 RPQQNAVLETFNT
+459 RPEQNAVLETFNT
-472 AIDETLKLNGVA
+472 AIDEVLRLNGVA
-484 QEVRDDVFRQV
+484 EEVRDDVFRQV
-495 REGLDQVRLY
+495 RLGLDPLRLY
-505 MLDRV
+505 MLDRA

-525 NRDFLPLEEIETLVK
+525 NRDFLPFEEIETLVK

-577 NRFFGFGTFAGS
+577 NRFFGFSEKVGT
-589 KGDLAAIKTKVAGFK
+589 
-604 KQLDNAAPDTPEYA
+604 
-618 QIKQSYESAKKEL
+618 
-631 DNRSLAVGNFVGGI
+631 I
-645 GGKSL
+645 GGKSFL
-650 RRDIAKITDE
+650 RRDITKITDE

-677 ATGEGIAGDISAA
+677 ATGEGVSGDISAA
-690 LDALKAEREALK
+690 LDALKAEREGLK
-702 QNVSMRVRTGEERAA
+702 QKVSMRVRTGEERAA
-717 FKAIDVLQNQI
+717 FKAIDVLQNSI

-797 EAMSF
+797 EAMTF

-827 SRSDVNGIKLHTDA
+827 SRSDVNGMKLHTDA
-841 VSQNGYLVYADS
+841 VAQNGYLVYADS
-853 VGEDS
+853 VGENS

-864 AAQTFVE
+864 VAETFVG

-886 ILAAIKADK
+886 VVAAIKQDK
-895 KTYETIKKAYASGLE
+895 KTYETIKKAYALGLE
-910 ISDNAGVKGKF
+910 ISDNAGVKAKL
-921 SPINFDE
+921 SPIFFDE

-933 LNQTLLQH
+933 LNQILLQH

-949 VQELTGNVPDM
+949 VQELTGNVPDI

-979 APFRTLLSDLEN
+979 APFRTLLSELEN

-1001 TVLTSTD
+1001 TVRTSTD

-1016 IVKGIDSETGERFA
+1016 IVKGIDPKTGERFA
-1030 KNLNKAPEG
+1030 KNLTKAPES

-1057 NFVTAFGDNGVG
+1057 NFVTAFGNNGVG

-1076 VEKTQLWDGQKGLP
+1076 VENTQLWDGQKGLP
-1090 QVLKREILSTER
+1090 QVLKREQLATER

-1164 EAAAE
+1164 EAAEE

-1225 NLEDILR
+1225 NLEDIMR
-1232 IIAPFAPAWKEIIGT
+1232 IIAPFAPAWREIIGT

-1299 GTLAKAIT
+1299 GALAKAIT

-1324 QVFPAL
+1324 QLFPAL

-1336 AASTLIPDTPKT
+1336 VASKIIPDTPKT

-1356 PYGRKDIRATAGAI
+1356 PYGRKDVRATGGAI

-1447 ATEFKI
+1447 ATEFKVT
-1453 NTKDGDIYVSELI
+1453 TKDGDIFVSELI

-1488 GDNAG
+1488 GDDAG
-1493 LYVSSKSKST
+1493 LYISSKSKST

-1520 GDLLKDFPD
+1520 GDLLKEFPD

-1562 IIDLAQERIGSAKYR
+1562 IIDLAQERIGAAKYR
-1577 WARKQVGQF
+1577 WARKQIGQF

-1611 VAEFKVGEYDNQ
+1611 VAEFKVGEYDNR
-1623 VDNMQALV
+1623 VEDMARLV
-1631 TDSRVADS
+1631 TDPRVANS

>member
-6 NLDPTTKKVIL
+6 NLDPTTKKNVL
-17 EKKVVIPQPTFDPN
+17 EKKVATAQPTFDPN

-42 AGWVPIET
+42 AAWIPIET
-50 QVALAKAGASNEAI
+50 QLALAKANASNQAI

-74 TVDTQAEPEKLDK
+74 TIDTQAEPEKPDQ
-87 SSFLYKNL
+87 SNFLYKNL

-105 LDFVP
+105 LDFIP
-110 ELTQG
+110 ETTQG
-115 AASQALEIAGE
+115 AVAQIFDK
-126 MGIGNY
+126 N
-132 GQGTDRIN
+132 TDI
-140 NVDGWF
+140 DGWF

-173 SGFFV
+173 SGFFA

-234 TDPTGPVAKAVKQFK
+234 TDPTGPVTKAFKEFK
-249 DVTTLIPRLTRAQT
+249 DVTTLIPRLTRVQT
-263 DELRKALEADAG
+263 DELRKVLESDAG

-300 RTLVARVRDEK
+300 RTLVGRLRNEK
-311 NAVKIMDM
+311 NVVKIMDM
-319 FDQSANVSNEMVSL
+319 FDQSANVTNEMVAL

-433 RTVGADEETVSR
+433 RTVGADNETVSR
-445 IGAEAI
+445 IGAQAI
-451 ESFSEIGT
+451 ESFSETGT
-459 RPQQNAVLETFNT
+459 RPQQNAVLETFNK

-484 QEVRDDVFRQV
+484 QEVRDDIFRQV
-495 REGLDQVRLY
+495 REGMDQVRLY
-505 MLDRV
+505 MLNRN
-510 GVTTDNGMAQWLSNS
+510 GVTSDNGMAQWLANS
-525 NRDFLPLEEIETLVK
+525 NRDFLPFEEIETLIK

-546 DFRIISPLQISEML
+546 DYRVVSPLQISEML

-577 NRFFGFGTFAGS
+577 NRFFGFSDFAG
-589 KGDLAAIKTKVAGFK
+589 GV
-604 KQLDNAAPDTPEYA
+604 
-618 QIKQSYESAKKEL
+618 
-631 DNRSLAVGNFVGGI
+631 

-650 RRDIAKITDE
+650 RRDITKITDE

-667 DDIAYLNQMA
+667 DDISYLNKMA
-677 ATGEGIAGDISAA
+677 ASGEGASDDVAAA
-690 LDALKAEREALK
+690 LDALKAEREGLK
-702 QNVSMRVRTGEERAA
+702 QKVSMRVRTGEERAGL
-717 FKAIDVLQNQI
+717 KAVDVLQNSI

-748 VRMAFSGLPSVFTH
+748 VRMAFSSLPSVFTH

-797 EAMSF
+797 EAMTF
-802 GLRQQ
+802 GLRQA
-807 GMGSEEI
+807 GVGSDQV
-814 FDHMVKTGAWSRA
+814 FDNMVKTNNWGIAR
-827 SRSDVNGIKLHTDA
+827 RSDPNGRKLHTDA
-841 VSQNGYLVYADS
+841 VAQNGYLVFADS
-853 VGEDS
+853 VEENA

-871 FGGVTSE
+871 LGGVTSE

-886 ILAAIKADK
+886 VIAAIKTDK
-895 KTYETIKKAYASGLE
+895 KTYQTIKNAYAAGLE
-910 ISDNAGVKGKF
+910 VSDSAGNTTRF
-921 SPINFDE
+921 SPILFDE
-928 LAEDE
+928 LPASEVDQ
-933 LNQTLLQH
+933 LLLQH
-941 AERIVVNN
+941 AERIIVNN
-949 VQELTGNVPDM
+949 VQELTGNIPDI
-960 EFAYAFNRIM
+960 EFAYGFNRIM

-979 APFRTLLSDLEN
+979 APVRRILSELEN

-1001 TVLTSTD
+1001 TVRTSTD

-1016 IVKGIDSETGERFA
+1016 IVKGIDPKTGERFA
-1030 KNLNKAPEG
+1030 KNLTKAPEG

-1076 VEKTQLWDGQKGLP
+1076 VERTQLWDGQKGLP
-1090 QVLKREILSTER
+1090 EALKRENLATER
-1102 NTNTWRQSLDRP
+1102 NTSTWRKSMDRG

-1123 GSVTR
+1123 GSITR

-1156 QDALNAIK
+1156 QEALKAIK
-1164 EAAAE
+1164 EAAEE
-1169 AGESIEKYVGDAKLL
+1169 AGETIEKYVGSSKLL
-1184 KDLNRAVT
+1184 KDLNRAST
-1192 GKGTASLQELDDYA
+1192 GNGTATLQELDDYA

-1225 NLEDILR
+1225 NLEDIMR
-1232 IIAPFAPAWKEIIGT
+1232 IVAPFAPAWKEIIGT

-1269 AANAD
+1269 ASNAD

-1299 GTLAKAIT
+1299 GALAKAVT

-1336 AASTLIPDTPKT
+1336 AASKLIPDTPKT

-1356 PYGRKDIRATAGAI
+1356 PYGRKGGTETATAFI
-1370 VPGYAQKLLQA
+1370 PGYARKLKDA
-1381 LTRDE
+1381 LFRNE

-1417 IKLLQSDAK
+1417 IKKLQSDAK

-1439 QFLGPTAG
+1439 QFIGPTAG

-1453 NTKDGDIYVSELI
+1453 TTKDGDIFVSELI

-1488 GDNAG
+1488 GDDAG
-1493 LYVSSKSKST
+1493 LYISSKSKST

-1511 QFGDWERSN
+1511 QFGNWERSN
-1520 GDLLKDFPD
+1520 GDLIKEFPD

-1553 KRERLTDKE
+1553 SRERLTDKE

-1577 WARKQVGQF
+1577 WARKQIGQF
-1586 PTDDSRDL
+1586 PTDDSRAL

-1599 VALHAEL
+1599 AALHAEL

-1623 VDNMQALV
+1623 VEDMKVLV
-1631 TDSRVADS
+1631 TDSRVANS

-1698 WQRFF
+1698 WQRFL

>member
-6 NLDPTTKKVIL
+6 NLDPATKKTVL
-17 EKKVVIPQPTFDPN
+17 EKKVATAQPTFDPN

-42 AGWVPIET
+42 AAWIPIET
-50 QVALAKAGASNEAI
+50 QLALAKANASNQAI

-74 TVDTQAEPEKLDK
+74 TIDTQAEPEKPDQ

-110 ELTQG
+110 ETTQG
-115 AASQALEIAGE
+115 AVAQIFDK
-126 MGIGNY
+126 N
-132 GQGTDRIN
+132 TDI
-140 NVDGWF
+140 DGWF

-234 TDPTGPVAKAVKQFK
+234 TDPTGPLTKAIKEFK
-249 DVTTLIPRLTRAQT
+249 DVTTLIPRLTRVQT

-300 RTLVARVRDEK
+300 RTLVGRVRNEK
-311 NAVKIMDM
+311 DPVKIMDM
-319 FDQSANVSNEMVSL
+319 FDQSANVTNEMVAL

-358 TDQVRL
+358 SDQVRL

-433 RTVGADEETVSR
+433 RTVGADKETVSR
-445 IGAEAI
+445 IGAQAI
-451 ESFSEIGT
+451 ESFSETGT

-472 AIDETLKLNGVA
+472 AIDEVLKLNGVA
-484 QEVRDDVFRQV
+484 QEVRDGIFRQV
-495 REGLDQVRLY
+495 REGMDEVRLY
-505 MLDRV
+505 MLNRA
-510 GVTTDNGMAQWLSNS
+510 GVTSDNGMAQWLANS
-525 NRDFLPLEEIETLVK
+525 NRDFLPFEEIETLIK

-546 DFRIISPLQISEML
+546 DYRVVSPLQISEML

-569 RQLRRLTS
+569 RQLRRLAS
-577 NRFFGFGTFAGS
+577 NRFFGFSEKAGT
-589 KGDLAAIKTKVAGFK
+589 
-604 KQLDNAAPDTPEYA
+604 
-618 QIKQSYESAKKEL
+618 
-631 DNRSLAVGNFVGGI
+631 I
-645 GGKSL
+645 GGKSVL
-650 RRDIAKITDE
+650 RRDITKIVDE

-667 DDIAYLNQMA
+667 DDISYLNKMA
-677 ATGEGIAGDISAA
+677 AEGEGASDDIAAA
-690 LDALKAEREALK
+690 LDALKAEREGLK
-702 QNVSMRVRTGEERAA
+702 QKVSMRVRTGEERAGL
-717 FKAIDVLQNQI
+717 KAVDVLQNSI

-748 VRMAFSGLPSVFTH
+748 VRMAFSSLPSVFTH

-797 EAMSF
+797 EAMTF
-802 GLRQQ
+802 GLRQA
-807 GMGSEEI
+807 GVGSDQV
-814 FDHMVKTGAWSRA
+814 FDNMAKTNNWSTAR
-827 SRSDVNGIKLHTDA
+827 RSDPDGKKLHTDA
-841 VSQNGYLVYADS
+841 VAQNGYLVHAD
-853 VGEDS
+853 
-858 PALRRI
+858 PLRKI
-864 AAQTFVE
+864 AAETFVE

-878 SRLVAKER
+878 ARLVAKER
-886 ILAAIKADK
+886 IVAAIKAEK
-895 KTYETIKKAYASGLE
+895 KTYKTIKQAYASGLE
-910 ISDNAGVKGKF
+910 ISDNTGKTIRLK
-921 SPINFDE
+921 PILFDE
-928 LAEDE
+928 LPSSEVD
-933 LNQTLLQH
+933 QLLFQH

-949 VQELTGNVPDM
+949 VQELTGNIPDI

-970 LRDADGNTV
+970 LRDAEGNSVPILRQTMSDII
-979 APFRTLLSDLEN
+979 PFEVT
-991 VEDGPLRVGS
+991 PIRVGS
-1001 TVLTSTD
+1001 TVVTSSD

-1016 IVKGIDSETGERFA
+1016 VTKLVNQKTGERFIES
-1030 KNLNKAPEG
+1030 KILNPDDFVAEI
-1039 LQVEVQPI
+1039 QPI
-1047 VSEKVAKEGT
+1047 VTEKAGKEAST
-1057 NFVTAFGDNGVG
+1057 FATAFGPNGVG

-1076 VEKTQLWDGQKGLP
+1076 AENTQLWDGQKGLP
-1090 QVLKREILSTER
+1090 EALKRENLATER
-1102 NTNTWRQSLDRP
+1102 NTSTWRKSMDRG

-1123 GSVTR
+1123 GSITR
-1128 KLERSP
+1128 TLERSP

-1141 EEVGKYVDELSPEGA
+1141 EEVGKYVDELSPAGA
-1156 QDALNAIK
+1156 QEALNAIK
-1164 EAAAE
+1164 EAAEE
-1169 AGESIEKYVGDAKLL
+1169 AGETIEKYVGSPKLL
-1184 KDLNRAVT
+1184 KDLNRAST
-1192 GKGTASLQELDDYA
+1192 GNGTATLQELDDYA

-1225 NLEDILR
+1225 NLEDIMR
-1232 IIAPFAPAWKEIIGT
+1232 IVAPFAPAWKEIIGT

-1269 AANAD
+1269 ASNAD

-1299 GTLAKAIT
+1299 GALAKAIT

-1336 AASTLIPDTPKT
+1336 AASKLIPDTPKT

-1356 PYGRKDIRATAGAI
+1356 PYGRKGGTETATAFL
-1370 VPGYAQKLLQA
+1370 PGYARKLKEA
-1381 LTRDE
+1381 LFRDE

-1417 IKLLQSDAK
+1417 IKKLQSDAK

-1439 QFLGPTAG
+1439 QFIGPTAG

-1453 NTKDGDIYVSELI
+1453 TTKDGDIFVSELI

-1488 GDNAG
+1488 GDDAG
-1493 LYVSSKSKST
+1493 LYISSKSKST

-1520 GDLLKDFPD
+1520 GDLIKDFPD

-1553 KRERLTDKE
+1553 SRERLTDKE

-1577 WARKQVGQF
+1577 WARKQIGQF
-1586 PTDDSRDL
+1586 PTDDSRAL

-1599 VALHAEL
+1599 AALHAEL

-1623 VDNMQALV
+1623 VEDMKALV
-1631 TDSRVADS
+1631 TDSRVANS

-1698 WQRFF
+1698 WQRFL

>member
-6 NLDPTTKKVIL
+6 NLDPTTKKAVL
-17 EKKVVIPQPTFDPN
+17 EKKVANAQPTFDPN

-42 AGWVPIET
+42 AAWVPIET
-50 QVALAKAGASNEAI
+50 QLALAKANASNEAI

-74 TVDTQAEPEKLDK
+74 TIDTQAEPEKQDQ
-87 SSFLYKNL
+87 SNFLYKNL

-110 ELTQG
+110 ELAQG

-166 GEKITAG
+166 GERITAG

-234 TDPTGPVAKAVKQFK
+234 TDPTGPVTKAVKEFK
-249 DVTTLIPRLTRAQT
+249 DVTTLIPRLTRVQT
-263 DELRKALEADAG
+263 DELRKSLEADAG

-300 RTLVARVRDEK
+300 RTLVGRLRDEK
-311 NAVKIMDM
+311 DVVKIMDM
-319 FDQSANVSNEMVSL
+319 FDQSANVSNEMVAL

-364 LQKSGRL
+364 LQKSGYL
-371 GTSLKNMGGN
+371 GTRLKNFGGN

-417 DRFQNSKAAK
+417 DRFQNSKAVK

-433 RTVGADEETVSR
+433 RTVGADKETVSR
-445 IGAEAI
+445 IGAQAI
-451 ESFSEIGT
+451 ESFSQTGT
-459 RPQQNAVLETFNT
+459 RPQQNAVLESFNT
-472 AIDETLKLNGVA
+472 AIDEVLKLNGVA
-484 QEVRDDVFRQV
+484 QEVRDGIFRQV
-495 REGLDQVRLY
+495 REGMDEVRLY
-505 MLDRV
+505 MLNRA
-510 GVTTDNGMAQWLSNS
+510 GVTTDNGMAQWLANS
-525 NRDFLPLEEIETLVK
+525 NRDFVPFEEIETLIK

-546 DFRIISPLQISEML
+546 DFRVVSPLQISEML

-577 NRFFGFGTFAGS
+577 NRFFGFSEKAGTIS
-589 KGDLAAIKTKVAGFK
+589 
-604 KQLDNAAPDTPEYA
+604 
-618 QIKQSYESAKKEL
+618 
-631 DNRSLAVGNFVGGI
+631 
-645 GGKSL
+645 GKSL
-650 RRDIAKITDE
+650 VRDVTKIVDE

-667 DDIAYLNQMA
+667 DDISYLNKMA
-677 ATGEGIAGDISAA
+677 VEGEGASDDIAAA
-690 LDALKAEREALK
+690 LDALKAEREGLK
-702 QNVSMRVRTGEERAA
+702 QKVSMRVRTGEERAA
-717 FKAIDVLQNQI
+717 FKAIDVLQNSI

-748 VRMAFSGLPSVFTH
+748 VRMAFSSLPSVFTH

-797 EAMSF
+797 EAMTF
-802 GLRQQ
+802 GLRQA
-807 GMGSEEI
+807 GVGSDQV
-814 FDHMVKTGAWSRA
+814 FDNMVKTNNWSKA
-827 SRSDVNGIKLHTDA
+827 SRSDPNGEKLHTDA
-841 VSQNGYLVYADS
+841 VAQNGYLVFADS
-853 VGEDS
+853 VGENS
-858 PALRRI
+858 PALRRVV
-864 AAQTFVE
+864 AQTFVE

-886 ILAAIKADK
+886 VVAAIKRDK

-910 ISDNAGVKGKF
+910 VSDSAGNTARLK
-921 SPINFDE
+921 PILFDE
-928 LAEDE
+928 VSATEVDE
-933 LNQTLLQH
+933 VLFQH
-941 AERIVVNN
+941 AERIIVNN
-949 VQELTGNVPDM
+949 VQELTGNIPDI
-960 EFAYAFNRIM
+960 EFAYGFNRIM

-979 APFRTLLSDLEN
+979 APMRRILSELEN
-991 VEDGPLRVGS
+991 AEDGPLRVGS

-1016 IVKGIDSETGERFA
+1016 IVKGIDPKTGERFA
-1030 KNLNKAPEG
+1030 KNLDEAPDG

-1047 VSEKVAKEGT
+1047 VSQKVGKEGT

-1069 TPQFRKV
+1069 TPQFRDIVK
-1076 VEKTQLWDGQKGLP
+1076 KTQLWDGEKGLP
-1090 QVLKREILSTER
+1090 EVLKRENLATER
-1102 NTNTWRQSLDRP
+1102 NTSTWRQSMDRG

-1123 GSVTR
+1123 GSITR

-1141 EEVGKYVDELSPEGA
+1141 QEVGKYVDELSPEGA
-1156 QDALNAIK
+1156 QEALNAIK
-1164 EAAAE
+1164 EAAEE
-1169 AGESIEKYVGDAKLL
+1169 AGESVEKYVGDAKLL

-1206 KHVGLEKTKGLLY
+1206 KHVGIEKTKGLLY

-1225 NLEDILR
+1225 NLEDIMR
-1232 IIAPFAPAWKEIIGT
+1232 IIAPFAPAWREIIGT
-1247 YSHIFR
+1247 YAHIFR

-1336 AASTLIPDTPKT
+1336 AASKLIPDTPNT

-1356 PYGRKDIRATAGAI
+1356 PYGRKGGTETATAFI
-1370 VPGYAQKLLQA
+1370 PGYARKLKDA
-1381 LTRDE
+1381 LFRNE

-1453 NTKDGDIYVSELI
+1453 TTKDGDIFVSELI

-1488 GDNAG
+1488 GDDAG
-1493 LYVSSKSKST
+1493 LYISSKSKST

-1520 GDLLKDFPD
+1520 GDLLKEFPD

-1545 WDRQIRSG
+1545 WDRQIRTG

-1577 WARKQVGQF
+1577 WARKQIGQF
-1586 PTDDSRDL
+1586 PTDDSRAL

-1599 VALHAEL
+1599 AALHAEL

-1623 VDNMQALV
+1623 VEDMKALV
-1631 TDSRVADS
+1631 TDSRVANS

-1698 WQRFF
+1698 WQRFL